1 MAKKK
6 DVTTDNEIFVAQK
19 LAEDELNINEI
30 NKPLEMLD
38 FKSFDNN
45 KDLLDYQQQALIN
58 AFRMLVAYFRDF
70 KENKKEFYAF
80 YQKHYS
86 FAHCDFAKKKLN
98 PLLKSHFKVE
108 NHCVS
113 FENFINRLAFYM
125 ATGSGK
131 TIVIIKLVELL
142 SVAIRMGLI
151 PKKNIMFFSANEH
164 LIKQF
169 EKEIEKYNR
178 NKDYF
183 KQIDFKNLKSVT
195 NKDFHHAPK
204 NSFIEKIALFYYRA
218 DLMSDEESKENLL
231 NYKDYWD
238 NGENYVILDEAH
250 KGNKTESKRQAIFS
264 LLSLKGFLFNFSATF
279 TEESDLI
286 TAVYNLSV
294 GEWVKLGYGKE
305 SVLLKK
311 NNLNAFKEL
320 KDLNDREKEIALL
333 KALLLLGMQ
342 KRHQT
347 EGYFYDPLMLVF
359 THSVNVKNSDAEIFF
374 KTLARVIEND
384 DGSDFLKAKDDLLEE
399 LKNPEFLFSDDKDKG
414 YKVNVFKESLKSM
427 DFKGLK
433 EEVFYA
439 SNGHIEVI
447 INPKNNQEIA
457 FKLNT
462 SDKVFCL
469 IRIGDITEWICEKL
483 KSVKVVSKNLSFKEE
498 SYFSQIDKSSINILV
513 GSRTFDTGW
522 DSTRPSVILFLNIGL
537 DDDAKK
543 LVKQSFGRGVRI
555 ESVKNQRQRL
565 AYLDIDEAIK
575 KDLKPNAA
583 MLETLFVIPTNHA
596 SLEAILKI
604 QKESENKGENR
615 GSWREIKL
623 EKTPIKH
630 ALFVPCYRKEQTN
643 ALKISPSASFKMS
656 EKNFKDLKEYFHLM
670 SEKHFI
676 LKHEI
681 YDPKDYTLLKE
692 MIQTAHFKKV
702 PTWHYKDLDH
712 MISEIKG
719 KKGYTLL
726 KDLIQTAHFKKV
738 STWHYKDLDHMISEI
753 KGKLYPNQKV
763 PKDEFNALDSEKI
776 VHFKRIK
783 VRADKKEELIQTIQ
797 EVKEYAPLDKETL
810 RIKIAQG
817 EIDPYD
823 TEKHKQDKT
832 FKVDEAELLKLKE
845 HYYTPLIKAKNCDWL
860 KHVVKVESESDFLE
874 ELLKIVE
881 TLQENYDFWAFSK
894 IDEHLDN
901 LFIPYFNNAAE
912 RKFFPDF
919 IFWLQKGGTQIICFI
934 DPKGSKHTDYE
945 HKADAYQLFKDK
957 IFNPK
962 NDPNLKIKVVL
973 KFYGDKDD
981 VGERY
986 RDDWIKEGE
995 LKDFFLK
1002 QLA

>member
-6 DVTTDNEIFVAQK
+6 DLTSYNEIFVAQK
-19 LAEDELNINEI
+19 LAEEELNTNEI
-30 NKPLEMLD
+30 NEPLERLD
-38 FKSFDNN
+38 FKSFDSN
-45 KDLLDYQQQALIN
+45 KELLDYQQQALIN

-80 YQKHYS
+80 YQEHYS
-86 FAHCDFAKKKLN
+86 FANCDFTHKKLN
-98 PLLKSHFKVE
+98 PLLKDYFKVE
-108 NHCVS
+108 NGCVS

-142 SVAIRMGLI
+142 SVAMGMGLI
-151 PKKNIMFFSANEH
+151 PKKNIMFFSANEN

-169 EKEIEKYNR
+169 EKEIERYNR
-178 NKDYF
+178 GKNYS

-204 NSFIEKIALFYYRA
+204 DFFIEKIALFYYRA

-342 KRHQT
+342 KRHKT

-359 THSVNVKNSDAEIFF
+359 THSVNVENSDAEIFF

-384 DGSDFLKAKDDLLEE
+384 DGNDFLKAKEDLLEE
-399 LKNPEFLFSDDKDKG
+399 LKNPEFLFSDGKDQK
-414 YKVNVFKESLKSM
+414 YKVEVFKESLKSM

-483 KSVKVVSKNLSFKEE
+483 KSVKVASKNLSFKEE

-565 AYLDIDEAIK
+565 AYLEIDEAIK

-583 MLETLFVIPTNHA
+583 MLETLFVIATK
-596 SLEAILKI
+596 SESVKAILDL
-604 QKESENKGENR
+604 KEESSDP
-615 GSWREIKL
+615 SWCEVEL
-623 EKTPIKH
+623 EKTPIEH
-630 ALFVPCYRKEQTN
+630 DLFVPCYKEKSIKATDLQ
-643 ALKISPSASFKMS
+643 SGSFKMS
-656 EKNFKDLKEYFHLM
+656 AKNFKDLKEYFHLM

-681 YDPKDYTLLKE
+681 YNPKDY
-692 MIQTAHFKKV
+692 A
-702 PTWHYKDLDH
+702 
-712 MISEIKG
+712 
-719 KKGYTLL
+719 LL
-726 KDLIQTAHFKKV
+726 KDLIQTKRFEIELN
-738 STWHYKDLDHMISEI
+738 WHYKDLDELISI
-753 KGKLYPNQKV
+753 LKKRLYFNQKV
-763 PKDEFNALDSEKI
+763 PKDEFNALDDEKI
-776 VHFKRIK
+776 VHFKRVK
-783 VRADKKEELIQTIQ
+783 VRADKQEALIKTIQ
-797 EVKEYAPLDKETL
+797 EVKEHA
-810 RIKIAQG
+810 
-817 EIDPYD
+817 PYD
-823 TEKHKQDKT
+823 AEKHKQDKI
-832 FKVDEAELLKLKE
+832 FKVDDAELLKLKE
-845 HYYTPLIKAKNCDWL
+845 HYYIPLIKAKNCDWL
-860 KHVVKVESESDFLE
+860 KHVVKVESEIDFLK
-874 ELLKIVE
+874 ELQKTETIK

-901 LFIPYFNNAAE
+901 LFIPYFNDAAE
-912 RKFFPDF
+912 RCFFPDF
-919 IFWLQKGGTQIICFI
+919 IFWLQKGNTQIICFI
-934 DPKGSKHTDYE
+934 DPKGTEHTSSLR
-945 HKADAYQLFKDK
+945 KAYWYKKLFKDK

-962 NDPNLKIKVVL
+962 NNPHFKIKVVL
-973 KFYGDKDD
+973 KFYGDKDN
-981 VGERY
+981 VGDNY
-986 RDDWIKEGE
+986 RDYWIQKGK
-995 LKDFFLK
+995 LNDFFLTLK
-1002 QLA
+1002 D

>member
-6 DVTTDNEIFVAQK
+6 DLTSYNEIFVAQK
-19 LAEDELNINEI
+19 LAEDELNTNEI
-30 NKPLEMLD
+30 NEPLERLD

-45 KDLLDYQQQALIN
+45 KELLDYQQQALIN

-70 KENKKEFYAF
+70 KGSKKEFYAF
-80 YQKHYS
+80 YQERYS
-86 FAHCDFAKKKLN
+86 FANCDFTNKKLN
-98 PLLKSHFKVE
+98 SLLKSHFKVE
-108 NHCVS
+108 NKRVS

-151 PKKNIMFFSANEH
+151 PKKNIMFFSANEN

-178 NKDYF
+178 GKDF
-183 KQIDFKNLKSVT
+183 SKQIDFKNLKKVT
-195 NKDFHHAPK
+195 HKDFHRAPK
-204 NSFIEKIALFYYRA
+204 GFFEKITLFYYRA
-218 DLMSDEESKENLL
+218 DLMNDEESKENLL
-231 NYKDYWD
+231 NYEDYWD
-238 NGENYVILDEAH
+238 NGENYVILDEVH
-250 KGNKTESKRQAIFS
+250 KGNKSESKRQAIFS

-286 TAVYNLSV
+286 TSVYNLSV

-311 NNLNAFKEL
+311 NNLNAFKDL

-342 KRHQT
+342 KRYKT

-384 DGSDFLKAKDDLLEE
+384 DEGDFLKAKEDLLEE
-399 LKNPEFLFSDDKDKG
+399 IKDPEFLFSDDKDKD
-414 YKVNVFKESLKSM
+414 YKVKVFKEGLKSM

-469 IRIGDITEWICEKL
+469 IKIGDITEWICEKL

-513 GSRTFDTGW
+513 GSRTFETGW

-575 KDLKPNAA
+575 KSLKPNAA

-596 SLEAILKI
+596 SLDAILTI
-604 QKESENKGENR
+604 QKENENRGENR
-615 GSWREIKL
+615 GSWREITL

-630 ALFVPCYRKEQTN
+630 DLFVPCYRKKQTSITE
-643 ALKISPSASFKMS
+643 LPESASFKMS
-656 EKNFKDLKEYFHLM
+656 EKNFKDLKEYFNLM

-681 YDPKDYTLLKE
+681 YDPKDYATLKD
-692 MIQTAHFKKV
+692 MIQQAHV
-702 PTWHYKDLDH
+702 
-712 MISEIKG
+712 
-719 KKGYTLL
+719 
-726 KDLIQTAHFKKV
+726 KKV
-738 STWHYKDLDHMISEI
+738 STWHYKDLDYMISEI

-763 PKDEFNALDSEKI
+763 PKDEFNALDNEKI

-783 VRADKKEELIQTIQ
+783 VKADKQEALIKTIQ
-797 EVKEYAPLDKETL
+797 EVKEHVPLDKETL
-810 RIKIAQG
+810 RKKIAQG
-817 EIDPYD
+817 EIDLD
-823 TEKHKQDKT
+823 DIEKHKQDKT
-832 FKVDEAELLKLKE
+832 FEVDGAELLKLKE

-860 KHVVKVESESDFLE
+860 KHVVKVKSEIDFLQ
-874 ELLKIVE
+874 ELQDRETTK

-901 LFIPYFNNAAE
+901 LFIPYFNSAAE
-912 RKFFPDF
+912 RCFFPDF
-919 IFWLQKGGTQIICFI
+919 IFWLQKGDTQIICFI
-934 DPKGSKHTDYE
+934 DPKGTKIAEYQ
-945 HKADAYQLFKDK
+945 HKADWYKKLFKDK

-962 NDPNLKIKVVL
+962 NDPHFKIKVVL

-981 VGERY
+981 VGDKY
-986 RDDWIKEGE
+986 KDDWIQKGK
-995 LKDFFLK
+995 LNDFFLTLPK
-1002 QLA
+1002 FIERG

>member
-6 DVTTDNEIFVAQK
+6 DLTSYNEIFVAQK
-19 LAEDELNINEI
+19 LAEEELNTNEI
-30 NKPLEMLD
+30 NEPLERLD

-45 KDLLDYQQQALIN
+45 KELLDYQQQALIN
-58 AFRMLVAYFRDF
+58 AFRMLAAYFGDF

-86 FAHCDFAKKKLN
+86 FANCDFTNKKLN

-142 SVAIRMGLI
+142 SVAMGMGLI
-151 PKKNIMFFSANEH
+151 PKKNLMFFSANEN

-178 NKDYF
+178 GKDF
-183 KQIDFKNLKSVT
+183 SKQIDFKNLKSIT
-195 NKDFHHAPK
+195 HKDFHRAPK
-204 NSFIEKIALFYYRA
+204 DSFIKQIALFYYRA

-250 KGNKTESKRQAIFS
+250 KGNKSESKRQAIFS

-342 KRHQT
+342 KRYQT

-384 DGSDFLKAKDDLLEE
+384 DGSDFLKAKEDLLEE
-399 LKNPEFLFSDDKDKG
+399 LKAPEFLFSDDKDKG

-575 KDLKPNAA
+575 EKLKPNAA

-596 SLEAILKI
+596 SLEAILKF

-623 EKTPIKH
+623 EKTRIEH

-681 YDPKDYTLLKE
+681 YNPKDYE
-692 MIQTAHFKKV
+692 
-702 PTWHYKDLDH
+702 
-712 MISEIKG
+712 
-719 KKGYTLL
+719 LL

-738 STWHYKDLDHMISEI
+738 STWHYKDLDYMISEI

-776 VHFKRIK
+776 VHFKRVK
-783 VRADKKEELIQTIQ
+783 VRADKKEKLIQTIQ
-797 EVKEYAPLDKETL
+797 EVKEYAPLDKE
-810 RIKIAQG
+810 RMKIVQG

-823 TEKHKQDKT
+823 IEKHKQDRT

-860 KHVVKVESESDFLE
+860 KHVVKVKSESDFLE
-874 ELLKIVE
+874 ELLKITE

-901 LFIPYFNNAAE
+901 LFIPYIDNAAE
-912 RKFFPDF
+912 RRFFPDF
-919 IFWLQKGGTQIICFI
+919 IFWLQKGDTQIICFI
-934 DPKGSKHTDYE
+934 DPKGIIISDYQ
-945 HKADAYQLFKDK
+945 HKADAYKLFKNK
-957 IFNPK
+957 IFSPK
-962 NDPNLKIKVVL
+962 NDPNFKIKVVL

-981 VGERY
+981 VGDNY
-986 RDDWIKEGE
+986 RDYWIQKGK
-995 LKDFFLK
+995 LNDFFLTLK
-1002 QLA
+1002 D

>member
-6 DVTTDNEIFVAQK
+6 DLTSYNEIFVAQK
-19 LAEDELNINEI
+19 LAEDELDINEI
-30 NKPLEMLD
+30 NEPLERLD
-38 FKSFDNN
+38 FKSFDSN
-45 KDLLDYQQQALIN
+45 KELLDYQQQALIN
-58 AFRMLVAYFRDF
+58 AFRMLAAYFKDF
-70 KENKKEFYAF
+70 KGSKKEFYAF

-86 FAHCDFAKKKLN
+86 FANCDFAKKKLN
-98 PLLKSHFKVE
+98 PLLKNHFKVE

-151 PKKNIMFFSANEH
+151 PKKNIMFFSANEN

-169 EKEIEKYNR
+169 EKEIERYNR
-178 NKDYF
+178 GKDYF
-183 KQIDFKNLKSVT
+183 KQIDFKSLKSVT
-195 NKDFHHAPK
+195 NKDFYHAPK
-204 NSFIEKIALFYYRA
+204 DFFIEKIALFYYRA
-218 DLMSDEESKENLL
+218 DLMNDEESKENLL

-250 KGNKTESKRQAIFS
+250 KGNKSESKRQAIFS

-342 KRHQT
+342 KRYKT

-359 THSVNVKNSDAEIFF
+359 THSVNVENSDAEIFF

-384 DGSDFLKAKDDLLEE
+384 DENDFLKAKEDLLEE
-399 LKNPEFLFSDDKDKG
+399 IKDPEFLFSANKDKD
-414 YKVNVFKESLKSM
+414 YKVRVFKEGLKSM

-469 IRIGDITEWICEKL
+469 IKIGDITEWICEKL

-513 GSRTFDTGW
+513 GSRTFETGW

-575 KDLKPNAA
+575 ENLKPNAA

-604 QKESENKGENR
+604 QKESENRGESR

-630 ALFVPCYRKEQTN
+630 ALFVPYYRKEPTSI
-643 ALKISPSASFKMS
+643 LKLPENASFKMS

-681 YDPKDYTLLKE
+681 YNPKDYTLLKE

-702 PTWHYKDLDH
+702 
-712 MISEIKG
+712 
-719 KKGYTLL
+719 
-726 KDLIQTAHFKKV
+726 
-738 STWHYKDLDHMISEI
+738 STWHYKDLDYMISEI

-763 PKDEFNALDSEKI
+763 PKDEFNALDNEKI

-783 VRADKKEELIQTIQ
+783 VKADKQEELIKTIQ
-797 EVKEYAPLDKETL
+797 EVKEHAPLDKETL

-823 TEKHKQDKT
+823 AEKHKQDKT
-832 FKVDEAELLKLKE
+832 FKVDGAELLKLKE

-860 KHVVKVESESDFLE
+860 KHVVKVKSEIDFLQ
-874 ELLKIVE
+874 ELQDQETTK

-901 LFIPYFNNAAE
+901 LFIPYIDNGATE

-919 IFWLQKGGTQIICFI
+919 IFWLQKGDTQIICFI
-934 DPKGSKHTDYE
+934 DPKGTEHTSSLR
-945 HKADAYQLFKDK
+945 KADVYKLFKDK

-962 NDPNLKIKVVL
+962 NDPNFKIQVVL
-973 KFYGDKDD
+973 KFYGDKDRVPED
-981 VGERY
+981 Y
-986 RDDWIKEGE
+986 RDYWIKEGE
-995 LKDFFLK
+995 LKDFFLT
-1002 QLA
+1002 LIA

>member
-6 DVTTDNEIFVAQK
+6 QEVRNNEIFVAQK
-19 LAEDELNINEI
+19 LAEEELNANEI
-30 NKPLEMLD
+30 NDPLEMLD

-45 KDLLDYQQQALIN
+45 KELLDYQQQALIN
-58 AFRMLVAYFRDF
+58 AFRMLTAYFRDF

-86 FAHCDFAKKKLN
+86 FANCDFAKKKLN
-98 PLLKSHFKVE
+98 HLLKSYFKVE

-142 SVAIRMGLI
+142 SVAMGMGLI

-178 NKDYF
+178 SKDYS
-183 KQIDFKNLKSVT
+183 KQIDFKNLKSVK
-195 NKDFHHAPK
+195 NKDFYHSPK
-204 NSFIEKIALFYYRA
+204 DFFQKIALFYYRA

-231 NYKDYWD
+231 NYKDCWD

-264 LLSLKGFLFNFSATF
+264 LLSQKGFLFNFSATF

-342 KRHQT
+342 KRYKV
-347 EGYFYDPLMLVF
+347 EGYFHDPLMLVF
-359 THSVNVKNSDAEIFF
+359 THSVNVENSDAEIFF

-384 DGSDFLKAKDDLLEE
+384 DESDFSKAKDDLLEE
-399 LKNPEFLFSDDKDKG
+399 LKEPEFLFSDGKDKEKE
-414 YKVNVFKESLKSM
+414 YKIEVFKESLNRL

-469 IRIGDITEWICEKL
+469 IRIGDITEWIREKL

-498 SYFSQIDKSSINILV
+498 SYFSQIDKSNINILV
-513 GSRTFDTGW
+513 GSRAFDTGW

-565 AYLDIDEAIK
+565 AYLDIDEAVK
-575 KDLKPNAA
+575 EDLKPNAA
-583 MLETLFVIPTNHA
+583 MLETLFVVPTNHA
-596 SLEAILKI
+596 SLEAILKF
-604 QKESENKGENR
+604 QKESENGGENR

-643 ALKISPSASFKMS
+643 ALKIPPSGSFKMS
-656 EKNFKDLKEYFHLM
+656 EKNFKDLKEHFHLM

-681 YDPKDYTLLKE
+681 YNPKDYE
-692 MIQTAHFKKV
+692 
-702 PTWHYKDLDH
+702 
-712 MISEIKG
+712 
-719 KKGYTLL
+719 LL
-726 KDLIQTAHFKKV
+726 KDMIQK
-738 STWHYKDLDHMISEI
+738 E
-753 KGKLYPNQKV
+753 
-763 PKDEFNALDSEKI
+763 
-776 VHFKRIK
+776 HFKRYQPGI
-783 VRADKKEELIQTIQ
+783 
-797 EVKEYAPLDKETL
+797 
-810 RIKIAQG
+810 IKI
-817 EIDPYD
+817 
-823 TEKHKQDKT
+823 
-832 FKVDEAELLKLKE
+832 
-845 HYYTPLIKAKNCDWL
+845 
-860 KHVVKVESESDFLE
+860 
-874 ELLKIVE
+874 
-881 TLQENYDFWAFSK
+881 
-894 IDEHLDN
+894 
-901 LFIPYFNNAAE
+901 
-912 RKFFPDF
+912 
-919 IFWLQKGGTQIICFI
+919 
-934 DPKGSKHTDYE
+934 
-945 HKADAYQLFKDK
+945 
-957 IFNPK
+957 
-962 NDPNLKIKVVL
+962 
-973 KFYGDKDD
+973 
-981 VGERY
+981 
-986 RDDWIKEGE
+986 
-995 LKDFFLK
+995 
-1002 QLA
+1002 

>member
-6 DVTTDNEIFVAQK
+6 DLTTDNEIFVAQK
-19 LAEDELNINEI
+19 LAEEELNANEI
-30 NKPLEMLD
+30 NEPLEMLD

-45 KDLLDYQQQALIN
+45 KELLDYQQQALIN
-58 AFRMLVAYFRDF
+58 AFRMLIAYFRDF

-98 PLLKSHFKVE
+98 PLLKSYFKVE
-108 NHCVS
+108 NGCVS

-183 KQIDFKNLKSVT
+183 KQIDFKSLKSVK

-204 NSFIEKIALFYYRA
+204 GSFIEKIALFYYRA
-218 DLMSDEESKENLL
+218 DLMNDEESKENLL

-250 KGNKTESKRQAIFS
+250 KGNKSESKRQAIFS
-264 LLSLKGFLFNFSATF
+264 LLSLRGFLFNFSATF

-342 KRHQT
+342 KRYKT

-359 THSVNVKNSDAEIFF
+359 THSVNVENSDAEIFF

-384 DGSDFLKAKDDLLEE
+384 DRSDFLKAKEDLLEK
-399 LKNPEFLFSDDKDKG
+399 LKNPEFLFSDGKNQN
-414 YKVNVFKESLKSM
+414 YKIEVFKKGLKSM

-439 SNGHIEVI
+439 NNGHIEVI

-469 IRIGDITEWICEKL
+469 IKIGDITEWICEKL

-583 MLETLFVIPTNHA
+583 MLETLFVIPTNYA
-596 SLEAILKI
+596 SLEAILKF
-604 QKESENKGENR
+604 QKESENGGENR

-681 YDPKDYTLLKE
+681 YDPKDYALLKE
-692 MIQTAHFKKV
+692 M
-702 PTWHYKDLDH
+702 
-712 MISEIKG
+712 
-719 KKGYTLL
+719 
-726 KDLIQTAHFKKV
+726 IQTAHFKKV
-738 STWHYKDLDHMISEI
+738 STWHYKDLDYMISEI

-783 VRADKKEELIQTIQ
+783 VRADKKEALIKTIQ

-810 RIKIAQG
+810 RKKIAQG

-823 TEKHKQDKT
+823 TDKHKQDRT
-832 FKVDEAELLKLKE
+832 FKVGDAELLKLKE

-860 KHVVKVESESDFLE
+860 KHVVKVKSESDFLE
-874 ELLKIVE
+874 ELLKITE

-901 LFIPYFNNAAE
+901 LFIPYFNGATE

-919 IFWLQKGGTQIICFI
+919 IFWLQKGNTQIICFI

-957 IFNPK
+957 VFNPK
-962 NDPNLKIKVVL
+962 DNPNLKIKVVL

>member
-6 DVTTDNEIFVAQK
+6 DLTSYNEIFVAQK
-19 LAEDELNINEI
+19 LAEEELNTNEI
-30 NKPLEMLD
+30 NEPLERLD
-38 FKSFDNN
+38 FKSFDDN
-45 KDLLDYQQQALIN
+45 KELLDYQQQALIN
-58 AFRMLVAYFRDF
+58 AFRMLAAYFRDF

-86 FAHCDFAKKKLN
+86 FANCDFTNKKLN
-98 PLLKSHFKVE
+98 PLLKDYFKVE
-108 NHCVS
+108 NGCVR

-151 PKKNIMFFSANEH
+151 PKKNLMFFSANEN

-178 NKDYF
+178 GKDF
-183 KQIDFKNLKSVT
+183 SKQIDFKNLKDVT
-195 NKDFHHAPK
+195 HKDFHRAPK
-204 NSFIEKIALFYYRA
+204 GFFEKIALFYYRA

-250 KGNKTESKRQAIFS
+250 KGNKSESKRQAIFN
-264 LLSLKGFLFNFSATF
+264 LLSLRGFLFNFSATF

-286 TAVYNLSV
+286 TSVYNLSV

-311 NNLNAFKEL
+311 NNLNAFKDL

-342 KRHQT
+342 KRYKI
-347 EGYFYDPLMLVF
+347 EGYFHDPLMLVF
-359 THSVNVKNSDAEIFF
+359 THSVNVENSDAEIFF

-384 DGSDFLKAKDDLLEE
+384 DGNDFVKAKEDLLEE
-399 LKNPEFLFSDDKDKG
+399 IKDTEFLFSDDKDKD
-414 YKVNVFKESLKSM
+414 YKVKVFKEGLNSM

-469 IRIGDITEWICEKL
+469 IKIGDITEWICEKL

-513 GSRTFDTGW
+513 GSRTFETGW

-596 SLEAILKI
+596 SLEAILTI
-604 QKESENKGENR
+604 QKESENRGESR
-615 GSWREIKL
+615 GSWREITL

-630 ALFVPCYRKEQTN
+630 DLFVPCYRKEPTSILELPEN
-643 ALKISPSASFKMS
+643 ASFKMS
-656 EKNFKDLKEYFHLM
+656 GKNFKDLKEYFNLM

-681 YDPKDYTLLKE
+681 YDPKDYTQLKE
-692 MIQTAHFKKV
+692 MIQTK
-702 PTWHYKDLDH
+702 
-712 MISEIKG
+712 
-719 KKGYTLL
+719 
-726 KDLIQTAHFKKV
+726 HFKKV
-738 STWHYKDLDHMISEI
+738 STWHYKDLDYMIAEI

-763 PKDEFNALDSEKI
+763 PKDEFNALDNEKI

-783 VRADKKEELIQTIQ
+783 VKADKQEALIKTIQ
-797 EVKEYAPLDKETL
+797 EVKEHAPLDKETL
-810 RIKIAQG
+810 IKKIVHG
-817 EIDPYD
+817 
-823 TEKHKQDKT
+823 
-832 FKVDEAELLKLKE
+832 AELLKLKE
-845 HYYTPLIKAKNCDWL
+845 HYYTPLIKAKDCDWL
-860 KHVVKVESESDFLE
+860 KHVVKVKSEIDFLQ
-874 ELLKIVE
+874 ELQDQETIK

-901 LFIPYFNNAAE
+901 LFIPYINNVAE
-912 RKFFPDF
+912 RRFFPDF
-919 IFWLQKGGTQIICFI
+919 IFWLQKGDTQIICFI
-934 DPKGSKHTDYE
+934 DPKGITYADYE
-945 HKADAYQLFKDK
+945 HKADAYKLFKDK

-962 NDPNLKIKVVL
+962 DDPNLKIKVVL
-973 KFYGDKDD
+973 KFYGDKDR
-981 VGERY
+981 VGDNY
-986 RDDWIKEGE
+986 RDYWIQKGK
-995 LKDFFLK
+995 LNDFFLT
-1002 QLA
+1002 LIA

>member
-6 DVTTDNEIFVAQK
+6 DLTSYNEIFVAQK
-19 LAEDELNINEI
+19 LAEDELNTNEI
-30 NKPLEMLD
+30 NEPLERLD
-38 FKSFDNN
+38 FKSFDSN
-45 KDLLDYQQQALIN
+45 KELLDYQQQALIN

-70 KENKKEFYAF
+70 KGSKKEFYAF
-80 YQKHYS
+80 YQEHYS
-86 FAHCDFAKKKLN
+86 FANCNFTHKKLN

-108 NHCVS
+108 NQRVS

-142 SVAIRMGLI
+142 SVAMGMGLI
-151 PKKNIMFFSANEH
+151 PKKNIMFFSANEN

-178 NKDYF
+178 GKDF
-183 KQIDFKNLKSVT
+183 SKQIDFKNLKSIT
-195 NKDFHHAPK
+195 HKDFHRAPK
-204 NSFIEKIALFYYRA
+204 DSVINQIALFYYRA

-250 KGNKTESKRQAIFS
+250 KGNKSESKRQAIFS
-264 LLSLKGFLFNFSATF
+264 LLSLKGFLFNFSTTF

-286 TAVYNLSV
+286 TSVYNLSV

-311 NNLNAFKEL
+311 NNLNAFKDL
-320 KDLNDREKEIALL
+320 KDLNDMEKEIALL

-342 KRHQT
+342 KRYKT

-359 THSVNVKNSDAEIFF
+359 THSVNVENSDAEIFF
-374 KTLARVIEND
+374 KTLACVIEND
-384 DGSDFLKAKDDLLEE
+384 DGNDFLKAKEDLLEE
-399 LKNPEFLFSDDKDKG
+399 IKDPEFLFSASKDKD
-414 YKVNVFKESLKSM
+414 YKVKVFKEGLKSM

-469 IRIGDITEWICEKL
+469 IKIGDITEWICEKL

-513 GSRTFDTGW
+513 GSRTFETGW

-555 ESVKNQRQRL
+555 ESLKNQRQRL

-604 QKESENKGENR
+604 QKESENRGESR
-615 GSWREIKL
+615 GTWREITL

-630 ALFVPCYRKEQTN
+630 DLFVPCYRKEPTSILDLPEN
-643 ALKISPSASFKMS
+643 ASFKMS
-656 EKNFKDLKEYFHLM
+656 EKNFKDLKECFNLM

-681 YDPKDYTLLKE
+681 YDPKDYTQLKK
-692 MIQTAHFKKV
+692 MIQKAHV
-702 PTWHYKDLDH
+702 
-712 MISEIKG
+712 
-719 KKGYTLL
+719 
-726 KDLIQTAHFKKV
+726 KKV
-738 STWHYKDLDHMISEI
+738 STWHYKDLDYMITEI

-763 PKDEFNALDSEKI
+763 PKDEFNALDNEKI

-783 VRADKKEELIQTIQ
+783 VKAVKQEELIKTIQ
-797 EVKEYAPLDKETL
+797 EVKEHAPLDKETL
-810 RIKIAQG
+810 IIKIAQG

-823 TEKHKQDKT
+823 AEKHKQDKT
-832 FKVDEAELLKLKE
+832 FKVDGADLLKLKE
-845 HYYTPLIKAKNCDWL
+845 HYYTPLIKAKDCDWL
-860 KHVVKVESESDFLE
+860 KHVVKVKSEIDFLQ
-874 ELLKIVE
+874 ELQDQETTK
-881 TLQENYDFWAFSK
+881 TLQANYDFWAFSK

-901 LFIPYFNNAAE
+901 VFIPYINNVAE
-912 RKFFPDF
+912 RRFFPDF
-919 IFWLQKGGTQIICFI
+919 IFWLQKGDTQIICFI
-934 DPKGSKHTDYE
+934 DPKGITYADYE
-945 HKADAYQLFKDK
+945 HKADAYKLFKDK
-957 IFNPK
+957 IFNSK
-962 NDPNLKIKVVL
+962 NDPNFKIKVVL
-973 KFYGDKDD
+973 KFYGDKDK
-981 VGERY
+981 VGDNY
-986 RDDWIKEGE
+986 RDYWIQKGK
-995 LKDFFLK
+995 LNDFFLTLK
-1002 QLA
+1002 D

>member
-6 DVTTDNEIFVAQK
+6 DLTTDNEIFVAQK
-19 LAEDELNINEI
+19 LAEEELNANEI
-30 NKPLEMLD
+30 NDPLEMLD
-38 FKSFDNN
+38 FKSFDSN
-45 KDLLDYQQQALIN
+45 KELLDYQQQALIN
-58 AFRMLVAYFRDF
+58 AFRMLIAYFRDF

-86 FAHCDFAKKKLN
+86 FANCDFAKKKLN

-151 PKKNIMFFSANEH
+151 PKKNIMFFSANEN

-178 NKDYF
+178 GKDF
-183 KQIDFKNLKSVT
+183 SKQIDFKNLKSVT
-195 NKDFHHAPK
+195 HKDFHRAPK
-204 NSFIEKIALFYYRA
+204 DFFEKITLFYYRA
-218 DLMSDEESKENLL
+218 DLMNDEESKENLL

-250 KGNKTESKRQAIFS
+250 KGNKSESKRQAIFS

-286 TAVYNLSV
+286 TSVYNLSV

-320 KDLNDREKEIALL
+320 EDLNDREKEIALL

-342 KRHQT
+342 KRYKVKD
-347 EGYFYDPLMLVF
+347 YFHDPLMLVF
-359 THSVNVKNSDAEIFF
+359 THSVNVENSDAEIFF

-399 LKNPEFLFSDDKDKG
+399 LKNPEFLFSDGKDKD
-414 YKVNVFKESLKSM
+414 YKVKVFKEGLKSM

-439 SNGHIEVI
+439 NSGHIEVI

-469 IRIGDITEWICEKL
+469 IKIGDITEWIDEKL

-513 GSRTFDTGW
+513 GSRAFDTGW

-565 AYLDIDEAIK
+565 AYLDIDGAIK
-575 KDLKPNAA
+575 KALKPNAA

-604 QKESENKGENR
+604 QEESENRGENR

-623 EKTPIKH
+623 EKTPIEH
-630 ALFVPCYRKEQTN
+630 ALFVPCYRKEPTSVLELPEN
-643 ALKISPSASFKMS
+643 ASFKMS

-681 YDPKDYTLLKE
+681 YDPKDYEQLKE
-692 MIQTAHFKKV
+692 MIQK
-702 PTWHYKDLDH
+702 
-712 MISEIKG
+712 
-719 KKGYTLL
+719 
-726 KDLIQTAHFKKV
+726 AHFKKV
-738 STWHYKDLDHMISEI
+738 STWHYKDLDYMISEI

-763 PKDEFNALDSEKI
+763 PKDEFNALDNEKI
-776 VHFKRIK
+776 VHFKRIQVK
-783 VRADKKEELIQTIQ
+783 EGKKEELMKAIQ

-810 RIKIAQG
+810 RKKIAQG

-823 TEKHKQDKT
+823 TEKHKQDRT
-832 FKVDEAELLKLKE
+832 FKVGDAELLKLKE

-860 KHVVKVESESDFLE
+860 KHVVKVKSESDFLE
-874 ELLKIVE
+874 ELLKITE

-901 LFIPYFNNAAE
+901 LFIPYIDNATE
-912 RKFFPDF
+912 RRFFPDF
-919 IFWLQKGGTQIICFI
+919 IFWLQKGGTQFICFI
-934 DPKGSKHTDYE
+934 DPKGTEHTSGLR
-945 HKADAYQLFKDK
+945 KADVYKLFKDK

-962 NDPNLKIKVVL
+962 NDPHCKIKKIKVVL
-973 KFYGDKDD
+973 KFYGDKDK
-981 VGERY
+981 VPELY
-986 RDDWIKEGE
+986 KDDWIKKGKLEYFFLD
-995 LKDFFLK
+995 LKDWPDFIERG
-1002 QLA
+1002 

>member
-6 DVTTDNEIFVAQK
+6 GLTTHNEIFVAQK
-19 LAEDELNINEI
+19 LAEEELNTNEI
-30 NKPLEMLD
+30 NEPLERLD
-38 FKSFDNN
+38 FKSFDSN
-45 KDLLDYQQQALIN
+45 KELLDYQQQALIN
-58 AFRMLVAYFRDF
+58 AFRMLTAYFRDF

-86 FAHCDFAKKKLN
+86 FANCDFAKKKLN

-108 NHCVS
+108 NHCVR

-142 SVAIRMGLI
+142 SVAMGMGLI
-151 PKKNIMFFSANEH
+151 PKKNIMFFSANEN

-178 NKDYF
+178 NKDYS
-183 KQIDFKNLKSVT
+183 KQIDFKSLKSVT
-195 NKDFHHAPK
+195 NKDFYHAPK
-204 NSFIEKIALFYYRA
+204 GSFIEKITLFYYRA

-286 TAVYNLSV
+286 TSVYNLSV

-342 KRHQT
+342 KRYKI

-384 DGSDFLKAKDDLLEE
+384 DGNDFLKAKEDLLEE
-399 LKNPEFLFSDDKDKG
+399 IKDPEFLFSDDKDKD
-414 YKVNVFKESLKSM
+414 YKVKVFKEGLKSM

-469 IRIGDITEWICEKL
+469 INIGDITEWICEKL

-498 SYFSQIDKSSINILV
+498 SYFSQIDRSSINILV
-513 GSRTFDTGW
+513 GSRTFETGW

-537 DDDAKK
+537 NDDAKK

-583 MLETLFVIPTNHA
+583 MLETLFVIATK
-596 SLEAILKI
+596 SESVKAILDF
-604 QKESENKGENR
+604 QKESENRGEDR
-615 GSWREIKL
+615 EAWREITL

-630 ALFVPCYRKEQTN
+630 DLFVPCYRKEPTSILELPEN
-643 ALKISPSASFKMS
+643 ASFKMS
-656 EKNFKDLKEYFHLM
+656 EKNFKDLKEYFNLM

-681 YDPKDYTLLKE
+681 YDPKDYTQLKK
-692 MIQTAHFKKV
+692 MIQKV
-702 PTWHYKDLDH
+702 
-712 MISEIKG
+712 
-719 KKGYTLL
+719 
-726 KDLIQTAHFKKV
+726 HFKKV
-738 STWHYKDLDHMISEI
+738 STWHYKDLDYMISEI
-753 KGKLYPNQKV
+753 KSKLYPNQKV

-783 VRADKKEELIQTIQ
+783 VKADKKEKLIQTIQ

-810 RIKIAQG
+810 RTKIAQG

-832 FKVDEAELLKLKE
+832 FKVDGAELLKLKE
-845 HYYTPLIKAKNCDWL
+845 HYYTPLIKAKDCDWL
-860 KHVVKVESESDFLE
+860 KHVVKVKSESDFLE
-874 ELLKIVE
+874 ELLKITE

-901 LFIPYFNNAAE
+901 LFIPYIDNATE
-912 RKFFPDF
+912 RRFFPDF

-945 HKADAYQLFKDK
+945 HKADAYKLFKDK

-962 NDPNLKIKVVL
+962 DDPNFKIKVVL
-973 KFYGDKDD
+973 KFYGNKDG

>member
-6 DVTTDNEIFVAQK
+6 DLTSYNEIFVAQK
-19 LAEDELNINEI
+19 LAEEELNTNEI
-30 NKPLEMLD
+30 NEPLERLD
-38 FKSFDNN
+38 FKSFDSN
-45 KDLLDYQQQALIN
+45 KELLDYQQQALIN

-86 FAHCDFAKKKLN
+86 FANCDFTNKKLN
-98 PLLKSHFKVE
+98 PLLKAYFKVE

-125 ATGSGK
+125 TTGSGK

-142 SVAIRMGLI
+142 SVAMGMGLI
-151 PKKNIMFFSANEH
+151 PKKNIMFFSANEN

-178 NKDYF
+178 GKDF
-183 KQIDFKNLKSVT
+183 SKQIDFKNLKSIT
-195 NKDFHHAPK
+195 HKDFHRAPK
-204 NSFIEKIALFYYRA
+204 GFFEKIALFYYRA
-218 DLMSDEESKENLL
+218 DLMNDEESKENLL

-250 KGNKTESKRQAIFS
+250 KGNKSESKRQAIFS

-286 TAVYNLSV
+286 TSVYNLSV

-311 NNLNAFKEL
+311 NNLNAFKDL

-342 KRHQT
+342 KRYKI
-347 EGYFYDPLMLVF
+347 EGYFHDPLMLVF
-359 THSVNVKNSDAEIFF
+359 THSVNVENSDAEIFF
-374 KTLARVIEND
+374 KTLACVIEND
-384 DGSDFLKAKDDLLEE
+384 DGNDFLKAKEDLLEE
-399 LKNPEFLFSDDKDKG
+399 IKDPEFLFSANKDKD
-414 YKVNVFKESLKSM
+414 YKVKVFKEGLKSM

-498 SYFSQIDKSSINILV
+498 SYFSQIDRSSINILV
-513 GSRTFDTGW
+513 GSRTFETGW

-604 QKESENKGENR
+604 QKESENRGENR

-623 EKTPIKH
+623 EKTLIKH
-630 ALFVPCYRKEQTN
+630 DLFVPCYRKEPTSI
-643 ALKISPSASFKMS
+643 LKLPENASFKMS
-656 EKNFKDLKEYFHLM
+656 EKNFKDLKEYFNLM

-681 YDPKDYTLLKE
+681 YDPKDYTQLKK
-692 MIQTAHFKKV
+692 MIQK
-702 PTWHYKDLDH
+702 
-712 MISEIKG
+712 
-719 KKGYTLL
+719 
-726 KDLIQTAHFKKV
+726 AHFKKV
-738 STWHYKDLDHMISEI
+738 STWHYKDLDYMISEI

-763 PKDEFNALDSEKI
+763 PKDEFNALDNEKI

-783 VRADKKEELIQTIQ
+783 VKADKQEALIKTIQ
-797 EVKEYAPLDKETL
+797 EVKEHVPLDKETL
-810 RIKIAQG
+810 IKKIAQG

-823 TEKHKQDKT
+823 TEKHKQDKM
-832 FKVDEAELLKLKE
+832 FKIDDAELLKLKE
-845 HYYTPLIKAKNCDWL
+845 HYYTPLIKAKDCDWL
-860 KHVVKVESESDFLE
+860 KHVVKVKSEIDFLQ
-874 ELLKIVE
+874 ELQDQETTK
-881 TLQENYDFWAFSK
+881 TLQANYDFWAFSK

-901 LFIPYFNNAAE
+901 LFIPYINNVAE
-912 RKFFPDF
+912 RRFFPDF
-919 IFWLQKGGTQIICFI
+919 IFWLQKGDTQIICFI
-934 DPKGSKHTDYE
+934 DPKGTKISDYQ
-945 HKADAYQLFKDK
+945 HKADAYKLFKDK

-962 NDPNLKIKVVL
+962 NNPHFKIKVVL
-973 KFYGDKDD
+973 KFYGDKNR
-981 VGERY
+981 VPEKY
-986 RDDWIKEGE
+986 RDYWIQKGK
-995 LKDFFLK
+995 LNDFF
-1002 QLA
+1002 

>member
-6 DVTTDNEIFVAQK
+6 DLTSYNEIFVAQK
-19 LAEDELNINEI
+19 LAEKELNINEI
-30 NKPLEMLD
+30 NEPLERLD
-38 FKSFDNN
+38 FKSFDSN
-45 KDLLDYQQQALIN
+45 KELLDYQQQALIN

-70 KENKKEFYAF
+70 KENKKEFYEF
-80 YQKHYS
+80 YQEHYS
-86 FAHCDFAKKKLN
+86 FANCNFAKKKLH

-108 NHCVS
+108 NQRVS
-113 FENFINRLAFYM
+113 FENFINRLGFYM

-151 PKKNIMFFSANEH
+151 PKKNIMFFSANEN

-178 NKDYF
+178 GKDF
-183 KQIDFKNLKSVT
+183 SKQIDFKNLKSIT
-195 NKDFHHAPK
+195 HKDFHRAPK
-204 NSFIEKIALFYYRA
+204 GFFEKITLFYYRA
-218 DLMSDEESKENLL
+218 DLMNDEESKENLL

-250 KGNKTESKRQAIFS
+250 KGNKSESKRQAIFS

-286 TAVYNLSV
+286 TSVYNLSV

-311 NNLNAFKEL
+311 NNLNAFKDL

-342 KRHQT
+342 KRYKT

-384 DGSDFLKAKDDLLEE
+384 DGNDFLKAKENLLEE
-399 LKNPEFLFSDDKDKG
+399 IKDPEFLFSDGKDQD
-414 YKVNVFKESLKSM
+414 YKVKVFKEGLKSM

-469 IRIGDITEWICEKL
+469 IKIGDITEWICEKL

-513 GSRTFDTGW
+513 GSRTFETGW

-565 AYLDIDEAIK
+565 AYLDIDGAIK
-575 KDLKPNAA
+575 KALKPNAA

-596 SLEAILKI
+596 SLEAILTI
-604 QKESENKGENR
+604 QKESENRGESR
-615 GSWREIKL
+615 GSWREITL

-630 ALFVPCYRKEQTN
+630 ALFVPCYRKEPTSILELPEN
-643 ALKISPSASFKMS
+643 ASFKMS
-656 EKNFKDLKEYFHLM
+656 EKNFKDLKEYFNLM

-681 YDPKDYTLLKE
+681 YDPKDYATLKD
-692 MIQTAHFKKV
+692 MIQKARV
-702 PTWHYKDLDH
+702 
-712 MISEIKG
+712 
-719 KKGYTLL
+719 
-726 KDLIQTAHFKKV
+726 KKV
-738 STWHYKDLDHMISEI
+738 STWHYKDLDYMISEI

-763 PKDEFNALDSEKI
+763 PKDEFNALDNEKI
-776 VHFKRIK
+776 VHFKKIK
-783 VRADKKEELIQTIQ
+783 VKADKQEALIKTIQ
-797 EVKEYAPLDKETL
+797 EVKEHAPLDKETL

-823 TEKHKQDKT
+823 AEKHKQDKT
-832 FKVDEAELLKLKE
+832 FEVDGAELLKLKE
-845 HYYTPLIKAKNCDWL
+845 HYYTPLIKAKDCDWL
-860 KHVVKVESESDFLE
+860 KHVVKVKSEIDFLQ
-874 ELLKIVE
+874 ELQDQETTK

-901 LFIPYFNNAAE
+901 LFIPYINNVAE
-912 RKFFPDF
+912 RRFFPDF
-919 IFWLQKGGTQIICFI
+919 IFWLQKSDTQIICFI
-934 DPKGSKHTDYE
+934 DPKGITYADYE
-945 HKADAYQLFKDK
+945 HKADAYKLFKDK

-962 NDPNLKIKVVL
+962 NNPHFKIKVVL
-973 KFYGDKDD
+973 KFYGDKDRVAD
-981 VGERY
+981 GY
-986 RDDWIKEGE
+986 KDYWIQKGK
-995 LKDFFLK
+995 LNDFFLTLK
-1002 QLA
+1002 D

>member
-6 DVTTDNEIFVAQK
+6 DLTSYNEIFVAQK
-19 LAEDELNINEI
+19 LAEEELNTNEI
-30 NKPLEMLD
+30 NEPLERLD
-38 FKSFDNN
+38 FKSFDSN
-45 KDLLDYQQQALIN
+45 KELLDYQQQALIN

-70 KENKKEFYAF
+70 KGSKKEFYAF

-86 FAHCDFAKKKLN
+86 FAHCDFTNKKLN
-98 PLLKSHFKVE
+98 PLLKAYFKVE

-142 SVAIRMGLI
+142 SVAMGMGLI
-151 PKKNIMFFSANEH
+151 PKKNIMFFSANEN

-178 NKDYF
+178 GKDF
-183 KQIDFKNLKSVT
+183 SKQIDFKNLKKVT
-195 NKDFHHAPK
+195 HKDFHRVPK
-204 NSFIEKIALFYYRA
+204 GFFEKIALFYYRT
-218 DLMSDEESKENLL
+218 DLMSDKESKENLL

-250 KGNKTESKRQAIFS
+250 KGNKSESKRQAIFS

-286 TAVYNLSV
+286 TSVYNLSV

-311 NNLNAFKEL
+311 NNLNAFKDS

-342 KRHQT
+342 KRYKI

-359 THSVNVKNSDAEIFF
+359 THSVNIKNSDAEIFF

-384 DGSDFLKAKDDLLEE
+384 DGNDFIKAKEDLLEE
-399 LKNPEFLFSDDKDKG
+399 IKDPEFLFSANKDKD
-414 YKVNVFKESLKSM
+414 YKVKVFKEGLKSM

-439 SNGHIEVI
+439 NSGHIEVI

-498 SYFSQIDKSSINILV
+498 SYFSQIDRSSINILV
-513 GSRTFDTGW
+513 GSRTFETGW

-537 DDDAKK
+537 DDDTKK

-575 KDLKPNAA
+575 ENLKPNAA

-596 SLEAILKI
+596 SLEAILTI
-604 QKESENKGENR
+604 QKESENRGENR

-630 ALFVPCYRKEQTN
+630 TLFVPCYKKEQTD
-643 ALKISPSASFKMS
+643 ALKLPENASFKMS
-656 EKNFKDLKEYFHLM
+656 GKNFKDLKEYFNLM

-681 YDPKDYTLLKE
+681 YDPKDYKMLKD
-692 MIQTAHFKKV
+692 MIQK
-702 PTWHYKDLDH
+702 
-712 MISEIKG
+712 E
-719 KKGYTLL
+719 
-726 KDLIQTAHFKKV
+726 HFKKV
-738 STWHYKDLDHMISEI
+738 STWHYKDLDYMIAEI

-783 VRADKKEELIQTIQ
+783 VKADKQEALIKTIQ
-797 EVKEYAPLDKETL
+797 EVKEHAPLDKETL
-810 RIKIAQG
+810 IKKIAQG

-832 FKVDEAELLKLKE
+832 FKVDDAELLKLKE
-845 HYYTPLIKAKNCDWL
+845 HYYTPLIKAKDCDWL
-860 KHVVKVESESDFLE
+860 KHVVKVKSEIDFLQ
-874 ELLKIVE
+874 ELQDQETTK

-901 LFIPYFNNAAE
+901 LFIPYINDAAE
-912 RKFFPDF
+912 RRFFPDF
-919 IFWLQKGGTQIICFI
+919 IFWLQKGDTQIICFI
-934 DPKGSKHTDYE
+934 DPKGTKISDYQ
-945 HKADAYQLFKDK
+945 HKADAYKLFKDK

-962 NDPNLKIKVVL
+962 NDPHFKIKVVL
-973 KFYGDKDD
+973 KFYGDKDK
-981 VGERY
+981 VGDNY
-986 RDDWIKEGE
+986 RDYWIQKGK
-995 LKDFFLK
+995 LNDFFLTLK
-1002 QLA
+1002 D

>member
-6 DVTTDNEIFVAQK
+6 QEVRNNEIFVAQK
-19 LAEDELNINEI
+19 LAEEELDTNEI
-30 NKPLEMLD
+30 NEPLEMLD

-45 KDLLDYQQQALIN
+45 KELLDYQQQALIN

-86 FAHCDFAKKKLN
+86 FANCDFAKKKLN

-108 NHCVS
+108 NHCVR

-183 KQIDFKNLKSVT
+183 KQIDFKNLKSVK
-195 NKDFHHAPK
+195 NKDFYHAPK
-204 NSFIEKIALFYYRA
+204 DFFQKIALFYYRA

-311 NNLNAFKEL
+311 NNLNAFKES

-342 KRHQT
+342 KRYQT

-359 THSVNVKNSDAEIFF
+359 THSVNVENSDAEIFF

-399 LKNPEFLFSDDKDKG
+399 LKNPEFLFSDDKDKD
-414 YKVNVFKESLKSM
+414 YKVEVFKEGLKSM

-469 IRIGDITEWICEKL
+469 IKIGDITEWICEKL

-575 KDLKPNAA
+575 KDLKPHAA

-596 SLEAILKI
+596 SLEAILKF

-681 YDPKDYTLLKE
+681 YNPKDYTLLKE

-702 PTWHYKDLDH
+702 
-712 MISEIKG
+712 
-719 KKGYTLL
+719 
-726 KDLIQTAHFKKV
+726 
-738 STWHYKDLDHMISEI
+738 STWHYKDLDYMISEI

-763 PKDEFNALDSEKI
+763 PKDEFNTIDNEKI

-783 VRADKKEELIQTIQ
+783 VKADKKEELVKKIQ
-797 EVKEYAPLDKETL
+797 EVKEYAPLDKE

-823 TEKHKQDKT
+823 TEKHKQNKT
-832 FKVDEAELLKLKE
+832 FKVGDAELLKLKE
-845 HYYTPLIKAKNCDWL
+845 YYYTPLIKAKSCDWL
-860 KHVVKVESESDFLE
+860 KHVVKVKSEIDFLK
-874 ELLKIVE
+874 ELQKTETIK

-901 LFIPYFNNAAE
+901 LFIPYFNNATE

-962 NDPNLKIKVVL
+962 DDPHFKIKVVL
-973 KFYGDKDD
+973 KFYGNKDD

>member
-6 DVTTDNEIFVAQK
+6 DLTTDNEIFVAQK
-19 LAEDELNINEI
+19 LAEEELNTNEI
-30 NKPLEMLD
+30 NEPLEMLD
-38 FKSFDNN
+38 FKSFDSN
-45 KDLLDYQQQALIN
+45 KELLDYQQQALIN
-58 AFRMLVAYFRDF
+58 AFRMLTAYFRDF

-86 FAHCDFAKKKLN
+86 FANCDFTHKKLN

-108 NHCVS
+108 NGCVK

-151 PKKNIMFFSANEH
+151 PKKNIMFFSANEN

-178 NKDYF
+178 GKDYS
-183 KQIDFKNLKSVT
+183 KQIDFKNLKDVT
-195 NKDFHHAPK
+195 NKDFYHAPK
-204 NSFIEKIALFYYRA
+204 NSFIEKIVLFYYRA

-250 KGNKTESKRQAIFS
+250 KGNKSESKRQAIFS

-311 NNLNAFKEL
+311 NNLIAFKEL

-342 KRHQT
+342 KRYKT

-384 DGSDFLKAKDDLLEE
+384 DGSDFLKAKEDLLEE
-399 LKNPEFLFSDDKDKG
+399 LKAPEFLFSDGKDKEKE
-414 YKVNVFKESLKSM
+414 YKIKVFKESLNDM

-439 SNGHIEVI
+439 NNGHIEVI

-469 IRIGDITEWICEKL
+469 IKIGDITEWICEKL

-513 GSRTFDTGW
+513 GSRTFETGW

-565 AYLDIDEAIK
+565 AYLDIDPSIK

-596 SLEAILKI
+596 SLEAILKF

-630 ALFVPCYRKEQTN
+630 ALFVPCYRKEQTSI
-643 ALKISPSASFKMS
+643 LKLPESGSFKMS

-681 YDPKDYTLLKE
+681 YNPKD
-692 MIQTAHFKKV
+692 
-702 PTWHYKDLDH
+702 
-712 MISEIKG
+712 
-719 KKGYTLL
+719 YTLL
-726 KDLIQTAHFKKV
+726 KDLIQTKRFEIELN
-738 STWHYKDLDHMISEI
+738 WHYKDLDNLISI
-753 KGKLYPNQKV
+753 LKKRLYLNQKV
-763 PKDEFNALDSEKI
+763 PKDEFNALDDEKI

-783 VRADKKEELIQTIQ
+783 VKADKKEKLIQTIQ
-797 EVKEYAPLDKETL
+797 EVKEYAPLDK
-810 RIKIAQG
+810 
-817 EIDPYD
+817 D
-823 TEKHKQDKT
+823 KHKQNKT
-832 FKVDEAELLKLKE
+832 FKVDDAELLKLKE

-860 KHVVKVESESDFLE
+860 KHVVKVKSESDFLE
-874 ELLKIVE
+874 ELLKITE

-901 LFIPYFNNAAE
+901 LFIPYIDNGATE

-934 DPKGSKHTDYE
+934 DPKGTEHTSSLR
-945 HKADAYQLFKDK
+945 KAYWYKKLFKDK

-973 KFYGDKDD
+973 KFYGDKDK
-981 VGERY
+981 VVEG
-986 RDDWIKEGE
+986 RDLWIKKGKLEYFFLD
-995 LKDFFLK
+995 LKD
-1002 QLA
+1002 

>member
-6 DVTTDNEIFVAQK
+6 DLTTHNEIFVAQK
-19 LAEDELNINEI
+19 LAEDELNANEI
-30 NKPLEMLD
+30 NEPLEMLD
-38 FKSFDNN
+38 FKSFDSN
-45 KDLLDYQQQALIN
+45 KELLDYQQQALIN

-80 YQKHYS
+80 YQEHYS
-86 FAHCDFAKKKLN
+86 FANCDFTNKKLN
-98 PLLKSHFKVE
+98 HLLKSHFKVK
-108 NHCVS
+108 NQRVS

-142 SVAIRMGLI
+142 SVAMGMGLI
-151 PKKNIMFFSANEH
+151 PKKNIMFFSANEN

-178 NKDYF
+178 GKDF
-183 KQIDFKNLKSVT
+183 SKQIDFKNLKSVT
-195 NKDFHHAPK
+195 HKDFHRAPK
-204 NSFIEKIALFYYRA
+204 DFFEKITLFYYRA
-218 DLMSDEESKENLL
+218 DLMNDEESKENLL

-250 KGNKTESKRQAIFS
+250 KGNKSESKRQAIFS

-286 TAVYNLSV
+286 TSVYNLSV

-311 NNLNAFKEL
+311 NNLNAFKDL

-342 KRHQT
+342 KRYKT
-347 EGYFYDPLMLVF
+347 EGYFHDPLMLVF
-359 THSVNVKNSDAEIFF
+359 THSVNVENSDAEIFF

-384 DGSDFLKAKDDLLEE
+384 DESDFVKAKEDLLEE
-399 LKNPEFLFSDDKDKG
+399 LKNPEFLFSDGKDKD
-414 YKVNVFKESLKSM
+414 YKVKVFKEGLKSM

-439 SNGHIEVI
+439 NSGHIEVI

-469 IRIGDITEWICEKL
+469 IKIGDITEWIDEKL

-513 GSRTFDTGW
+513 GSRTFETGW

-583 MLETLFVIPTNHA
+583 ILETLFVIPTNHA
-596 SLEAILKI
+596 SLEAILKF

-643 ALKISPSASFKMS
+643 ALKISQSASFKMS
-656 EKNFKDLKEYFHLM
+656 EKNFKDLKEYFNLM

-681 YDPKDYTLLKE
+681 YDPKDYALLKE

-702 PTWHYKDLDH
+702 PTWHYKDLD
-712 MISEIKG
+712 
-719 KKGYTLL
+719 Y
-726 KDLIQTAHFKKV
+726 
-738 STWHYKDLDHMISEI
+738 MISEI

-783 VRADKKEELIQTIQ
+783 VRADKKEKLIQTIQ
-797 EVKEYAPLDKETL
+797 EVKEHAPLDKETL
-810 RIKIAQG
+810 RTKIAQG
-817 EIDPYD
+817 EIDID
-823 TEKHKQDKT
+823 NIEKHKQDRT

-845 HYYTPLIKAKNCDWL
+845 HYYTPLIKAKDCDWL
-860 KHVVKVESESDFLE
+860 KHVVKVKSESDFLE
-874 ELLKIVE
+874 ELLKITE

-901 LFIPYFNNAAE
+901 LFIPYIDNGATE

-919 IFWLQKGGTQIICFI
+919 IFWLQKSGTQIICFI

-962 NDPNLKIKVVL
+962 DDPNLKIKVVL

-981 VGERY
+981 VADGY
-986 RDDWIKEGE
+986 RDYWIKKGKLE
-995 LKDFFLK
+995 DFFLTLK
-1002 QLA
+1002 A

>member
-6 DVTTDNEIFVAQK
+6 DLTTHNEIFVAQK
-19 LAEDELNINEI
+19 LAEEELNTNEI
-30 NKPLEMLD
+30 NEPLERLD
-38 FKSFDNN
+38 FKSFDSN
-45 KDLLDYQQQALIN
+45 KELLDYQQQALIN
-58 AFRMLVAYFRDF
+58 AFRMLVAYFKDF

-86 FAHCDFAKKKLN
+86 FANCDFTNKKLN
-98 PLLKSHFKVE
+98 HLLKSHFKVE
-108 NHCVS
+108 NQRVS

-151 PKKNIMFFSANEH
+151 PKKNIMFFSANEN

-178 NKDYF
+178 GKDYS
-183 KQIDFKNLKSVT
+183 KQIDFKNLKNIK
-195 NKDFHHAPK
+195 NKDFYHSPK
-204 NSFIEKIALFYYRA
+204 DSLMKEIALFYYRA
-218 DLMSDEESKENLL
+218 DLMNDEESKENLL

-238 NGENYVILDEAH
+238 NGDNYVILDEAH
-250 KGNKTESKRQAIFS
+250 KGNKSESKRQAIFS

-286 TAVYNLSV
+286 TSVYNLSV

-342 KRHQT
+342 KRYKT
-347 EGYFYDPLMLVF
+347 EGYFHDPLMLVF
-359 THSVNVKNSDAEIFF
+359 THSVNVENSDAEIFF

-384 DGSDFLKAKDDLLEE
+384 DESDFLKAKEDLLEE
-399 LKNPEFLFSDDKDKG
+399 IKDPEFLFSDGRDKD
-414 YKVNVFKESLKSM
+414 YKVKVFKEGLKSM

-439 SNGHIEVI
+439 NNGHIEVI

-469 IRIGDITEWICEKL
+469 IKIGDITEWIYEKL

-513 GSRTFDTGW
+513 GSRTFETGW

-565 AYLDIDEAIK
+565 AYLEIDEAIK
-575 KDLKPNAA
+575 ENLKPNAA

-604 QKESENKGENR
+604 QKESENRGENR

-630 ALFVPCYRKEQTN
+630 ALFVPCYRKKPTSVLELPEN
-643 ALKISPSASFKMS
+643 ASFKMS
-656 EKNFKDLKEYFHLM
+656 EKNFKDLKEYFNLM

-681 YDPKDYTLLKE
+681 YDPKDYEQLK
-692 MIQTAHFKKV
+692 K
-702 PTWHYKDLDH
+702 
-712 MISEIKG
+712 
-719 KKGYTLL
+719 
-726 KDLIQTAHFKKV
+726 LIQKAHFKKV
-738 STWHYKDLDHMISEI
+738 STWHYKDLDYMISEI

-763 PKDEFNALDSEKI
+763 PKDEFNALDNEKI

-783 VRADKKEELIQTIQ
+783 VKADKEEALIKTIQ
-797 EVKEYAPLDKETL
+797 EVKEHAPLDKE

-823 TEKHKQDKT
+823 AEKHKQDKT
-832 FKVDEAELLKLKE
+832 FEVDDAELLKLKE

-860 KHVVKVESESDFLE
+860 KHVVKVESEIDFLK
-874 ELLKIVE
+874 ELQETETIK

-901 LFIPYFNNAAE
+901 LFIPYTNNVTE
-912 RKFFPDF
+912 RRFFPDF
-919 IFWLQKGGTQIICFI
+919 IFWLQKGDTQIICFI
-934 DPKGSKHTDYE
+934 DPKGITYADYE
-945 HKADAYQLFKDK
+945 HKADAYKLFKDK

-962 NDPNLKIKVVL
+962 NDPHFKIKVVL
-973 KFYGDKDD
+973 KFYGNKDRVAD
-981 VGERY
+981 GY
-986 RDDWIKEGE
+986 RDYWIKKGK
-995 LKDFFLK
+995 LNDFFLTLK
-1002 QLA
+1002 D

>member
-6 DVTTDNEIFVAQK
+6 DLTTYNEIFVAQK
-19 LAEDELNINEI
+19 LAEEELNTNEI
-30 NKPLEMLD
+30 NEPLERLD
-38 FKSFDNN
+38 FKSFDSN
-45 KDLLDYQQQALIN
+45 KELLDYQQQALIN

-80 YQKHYS
+80 YQEHYS
-86 FAHCDFAKKKLN
+86 FAHCDFTHKKLN
-98 PLLKSHFKVE
+98 PLLKSHFKLE
-108 NHCVS
+108 NKCVS

-142 SVAIRMGLI
+142 SVAMGMGLI
-151 PKKNIMFFSANEH
+151 PKKNIMFFSANEN

-178 NKDYF
+178 GKDF
-183 KQIDFKNLKSVT
+183 SKQIDFKNLKEVT
-195 NKDFHHAPK
+195 HQDFHRTPK
-204 NSFIEKIALFYYRA
+204 GFFEKIALFYYRA

-250 KGNKTESKRQAIFS
+250 KGNKSDSKRQAIFS

-286 TAVYNLSV
+286 TSVYNLSV

-311 NNLNAFKEL
+311 NNLNAFKDS

-342 KRHQT
+342 KRYKT

-384 DGSDFLKAKDDLLEE
+384 DGNDFLKAKEDLLEE
-399 LKNPEFLFSDDKDKG
+399 IKDPEFLFSANKDKD
-414 YKVNVFKESLKSM
+414 YKVEVFKEGLKSM

-469 IRIGDITEWICEKL
+469 IKIGDITEWICEKL

-513 GSRTFDTGW
+513 GSRTFETGW

-555 ESVKNQRQRL
+555 ESLKNQRQRL

-596 SLEAILKI
+596 SLEAILTI
-604 QKESENKGENR
+604 QKESENRGESR

-630 ALFVPCYRKEQTN
+630 ALFVPCYRKEPTSI
-643 ALKISPSASFKMS
+643 LKLSENASFKMS
-656 EKNFKDLKEYFHLM
+656 EKNFKDLKECFNLM

-681 YDPKDYTLLKE
+681 YDPKDYATLKD
-692 MIQTAHFKKV
+692 MIQK
-702 PTWHYKDLDH
+702 
-712 MISEIKG
+712 E
-719 KKGYTLL
+719 
-726 KDLIQTAHFKKV
+726 HFKKV
-738 STWHYKDLDHMISEI
+738 STWHYKDLDYMISEI
-753 KGKLYPNQKV
+753 KGRLYPNQKV
-763 PKDEFNALDSEKI
+763 PKDEFNTLDNEKI
-776 VHFKRIK
+776 VHFKKIK
-783 VRADKKEELIQTIQ
+783 VKADKEEELIKTIQ
-797 EVKEYAPLDKETL
+797 EVKEHAPLDKETL

-823 TEKHKQDKT
+823 TEKHKQDKP
-832 FKVDEAELLKLKE
+832 FKVGDAELLKLKE
-845 HYYTPLIKAKNCDWL
+845 HYYTPLIKAKDCDWL
-860 KHVVKVESESDFLE
+860 KHVVKVKSEIDFLQ
-874 ELLKIVE
+874 ELQDQETTK

-901 LFIPYFNNAAE
+901 LFIPYINNVAE
-912 RKFFPDF
+912 RRFFPDF
-919 IFWLQKGGTQIICFI
+919 IFWLQKSDTQIICFI
-934 DPKGSKHTDYE
+934 DPKGITYADYE
-945 HKADAYQLFKDK
+945 HKADAYKLFKDK
-957 IFNPK
+957 IFNSK
-962 NDPNLKIKVVL
+962 NDPNFKIKVVL
-973 KFYGDKDD
+973 KFYGDKDR
-981 VGERY
+981 VGDNY
-986 RDDWIKEGE
+986 RDYWIQKGK
-995 LKDFFLK
+995 LNDFFLTLK
-1002 QLA
+1002 D

>member
-6 DVTTDNEIFVAQK
+6 DLTTDNEIFVAQK
-19 LAEDELNINEI
+19 LAEDELNTNEI
-30 NKPLEMLD
+30 NEPLERLD
-38 FKSFDNN
+38 FKSFDSN
-45 KDLLDYQQQALIN
+45 KELLDYQQQALIN
-58 AFRMLVAYFRDF
+58 AFRMLTAYFRDF
-70 KENKKEFYAF
+70 KESKKAFYAF
-80 YQKHYS
+80 YQEHYS
-86 FAHCDFAKKKLN
+86 FANCDFTNKKLN
-98 PLLKSHFKVE
+98 PLLKDYFKVE
-108 NHCVS
+108 NGCVS

-142 SVAIRMGLI
+142 SVAMGMGLI
-151 PKKNIMFFSANEH
+151 PKKNIMFFSANEN

-169 EKEIEKYNR
+169 EKEIERYNR
-178 NKDYF
+178 GKDYF
-183 KQIDFKNLKSVT
+183 KQIDFKSLKSVT
-195 NKDFHHAPK
+195 NKDFYHAPT

-218 DLMSDEESKENLL
+218 DLMNDEESKENLL

-250 KGNKTESKRQAIFS
+250 KGNKSESKRQAIFS

-286 TAVYNLSV
+286 TSVYNLSV

-342 KRHQT
+342 KRHKT

-359 THSVNVKNSDAEIFF
+359 THSVNVENSDAEIFF

-384 DGSDFLKAKDDLLEE
+384 DGNDFLKAKEDLLEE
-399 LKNPEFLFSDDKDKG
+399 LKNPEFLFSDGKDQK
-414 YKVNVFKESLKSM
+414 YKVEVFKESLNDM

-483 KSVKVVSKNLSFKEE
+483 KSVKVASKNLSFKEE
-498 SYFSQIDKSSINILV
+498 SYFSQIDRSSINILV
-513 GSRTFDTGW
+513 GSRTFETGW

-575 KDLKPNAA
+575 ENLKPNAA
-583 MLETLFVIPTNHA
+583 MLETLFVVPTNHA
-596 SLEAILKI
+596 SLKAILTI
-604 QKESENKGENR
+604 QKESENGGENR

-630 ALFVPCYRKEQTN
+630 ALFVPCYRKEPTSMLELPEN
-643 ALKISPSASFKMS
+643 ASFKMS
-656 EKNFKDLKEYFHLM
+656 GENFKDLKEYFNLM

-681 YDPKDYTLLKE
+681 YDPKDYAQLKE
-692 MIQTAHFKKV
+692 MIQKAR
-702 PTWHYKDLDH
+702 
-712 MISEIKG
+712 
-719 KKGYTLL
+719 
-726 KDLIQTAHFKKV
+726 FKKV
-738 STWHYKDLDHMISEI
+738 STWHYKDLDYMISEI

-783 VRADKKEELIQTIQ
+783 VKASKKEELVKKIQ
-797 EVKEYAPLDKETL
+797 EV
-810 RIKIAQG
+810 
-817 EIDPYD
+817 IDPYD
-823 TEKHKQDKT
+823 AEKHKQDKT
-832 FKVDEAELLKLKE
+832 FKVDGAELLKLKE
-845 HYYTPLIKAKNCDWL
+845 HYYTPLIKAKDCDWL
-860 KHVVKVESESDFLE
+860 KHVVKVKSEIDFLQ
-874 ELLKIVE
+874 ELQDQETTK

-901 LFIPYFNNAAE
+901 LFIPYINNVAE
-912 RKFFPDF
+912 RRFFPDF
-919 IFWLQKGGTQIICFI
+919 IFWLQKGDTQIICFI
-934 DPKGSKHTDYE
+934 DPKGITYADYE
-945 HKADAYQLFKDK
+945 HKADAYKLFKDK

-962 NDPNLKIKVVL
+962 NNPHFKIKVVL
-973 KFYGDKDD
+973 KFYGDKDR
-981 VGERY
+981 VGDNY
-986 RDDWIKEGE
+986 RDYWIQKGK
-995 LKDFFLK
+995 LNDFFLTLK
-1002 QLA
+1002 D

>member
-6 DVTTDNEIFVAQK
+6 DLTSYNEIFVAQK
-19 LAEDELNINEI
+19 LAEEELNTNEI
-30 NKPLEMLD
+30 NEPLERLD
-38 FKSFDNN
+38 FKSFDDN
-45 KDLLDYQQQALIN
+45 KELLDYQQQALIN

-86 FAHCDFAKKKLN
+86 FANCDFAKKKLN

-142 SVAIRMGLI
+142 SVAMGMGLI
-151 PKKNIMFFSANEH
+151 SKKNIMFFSANEN

-178 NKDYF
+178 NKDF
-183 KQIDFKNLKSVT
+183 SKQIDFKNLKKVT
-195 NKDFHHAPK
+195 HKDFHRAPK
-204 NSFIEKIALFYYRA
+204 DSFIKQIALFYYRA
-218 DLMSDEESKENLL
+218 DLMNDEESKENLL

-250 KGNKTESKRQAIFS
+250 KGNKSESKRQAIFS

-311 NNLNAFKEL
+311 NNLNAFKDL

-342 KRHQT
+342 KRYKT

-359 THSVNVKNSDAEIFF
+359 THSVNVENSDAEIFF
-374 KTLARVIEND
+374 KTLAHVIEND
-384 DGSDFLKAKDDLLEE
+384 DESDFLKAKEDLLEE
-399 LKNPEFLFSDDKDKG
+399 LRDPEFLFSDDKDKN
-414 YKVNVFKESLKSM
+414 YKVKVFKEGLKSM

-498 SYFSQIDKSSINILV
+498 SYFSQIDRSSINILV
-513 GSRTFDTGW
+513 GSRTFETGW

-555 ESVKNQRQRL
+555 ESAKNQRQRL
-565 AYLDIDEAIK
+565 AYLDIDESIK

-604 QKESENKGENR
+604 QKESENRGESR

-630 ALFVPCYRKEQTN
+630 TLFVPCYKKEQTSI
-643 ALKISPSASFKMS
+643 LKLPESASFKMS
-656 EKNFKDLKEYFHLM
+656 GKNFKDLKEYFNLM

-681 YDPKDYTLLKE
+681 YDPKDYTQLKE
-692 MIQTAHFKKV
+692 MIQTK
-702 PTWHYKDLDH
+702 
-712 MISEIKG
+712 
-719 KKGYTLL
+719 
-726 KDLIQTAHFKKV
+726 HFKKV
-738 STWHYKDLDHMISEI
+738 STWHYKDLDYMISEI

-763 PKDEFNALDSEKI
+763 PKDEFNALDNEKI

-783 VRADKKEELIQTIQ
+783 VKADKQEALIKTIQ
-797 EVKEYAPLDKETL
+797 EVKEHVPLDKETL
-810 RIKIAQG
+810 IKKIAQG

-832 FKVDEAELLKLKE
+832 FKVDDAELLKLKE
-845 HYYTPLIKAKNCDWL
+845 HYYTPLIKAKDCDWL
-860 KHVVKVESESDFLE
+860 KHVVKVKSEIDFLQ
-874 ELLKIVE
+874 ELQDQETTK

-901 LFIPYFNNAAE
+901 LFIPYINDATE
-912 RKFFPDF
+912 RRFFPDF
-919 IFWLQKGGTQIICFI
+919 IFWLQKGDTQIICFI
-934 DPKGSKHTDYE
+934 DPKGTKISDYQ
-945 HKADAYQLFKDK
+945 HKADVYKLFKDK

-973 KFYGDKDD
+973 KFYGDKDN
-981 VGERY
+981 VGDNY
-986 RDDWIKEGE
+986 RDYWIQKGK
-995 LKDFFLK
+995 LNDFFLTLK
-1002 QLA
+1002 D

>member
-6 DVTTDNEIFVAQK
+6 QEVRNNEIFVAQK
-19 LAEDELNINEI
+19 LAEEELNANEI
-30 NKPLEMLD
+30 NEPLEMLD

-45 KDLLDYQQQALIN
+45 KELLDYQQQALIN

-70 KENKKEFYAF
+70 KEDKKEFYAF

-86 FAHCDFAKKKLN
+86 FANCDFAKKKLN
-98 PLLKSHFKVE
+98 PLLKNSFKVE
-108 NHCVS
+108 NGCVK

-178 NKDYF
+178 SKDYF

-195 NKDFHHAPK
+195 NKDFYHAPK
-204 NSFIEKIALFYYRA
+204 DSFIEKIALFYYRA
-218 DLMSDEESKENLL
+218 DLMNDEGKENLL
-231 NYKDYWD
+231 NYKDCWD

-342 KRHQT
+342 KRYQT

-359 THSVNVKNSDAEIFF
+359 THSVNVENSDAEIFF

-399 LKNPEFLFSDDKDKG
+399 LKEPEFLFSDGKDKG
-414 YKVNVFKESLKSM
+414 YKVNVFKEGLKSM

-469 IRIGDITEWICEKL
+469 IKIGDITEWICEKL

-575 KDLKPNAA
+575 KDLKPHAA

-596 SLEAILKI
+596 SLEAILKF
-604 QKESENKGENR
+604 QKESENGGENR

-623 EKTPIKH
+623 EKTPMKH

-643 ALKISPSASFKMS
+643 ALKIPQSASFKMS

-681 YDPKDYTLLKE
+681 YNPKDYE
-692 MIQTAHFKKV
+692 
-702 PTWHYKDLDH
+702 
-712 MISEIKG
+712 
-719 KKGYTLL
+719 LL
-726 KDLIQTAHFKKV
+726 KDMIQTAHFKKV
-738 STWHYKDLDHMISEI
+738 STWHYKDLDYMISEI

-776 VHFKRIK
+776 VHFKRVK
-783 VRADKKEELIQTIQ
+783 VKADKKEELVKTIQ
-797 EVKEYAPLDKETL
+797 EVKEYAPLDKE

-823 TEKHKQDKT
+823 TEKHKQNKT
-832 FKVDEAELLKLKE
+832 FKVDGAELLKLKE

-860 KHVVKVESESDFLE
+860 KHVVKVKSESDFLE
-874 ELLKIVE
+874 ELLKIAE

-901 LFIPYFNNAAE
+901 LFIPYIDNATE
-912 RKFFPDF
+912 RCFFPDF
-919 IFWLQKGGTQIICFI
+919 IFWLEKGGTQIICFI
-934 DPKGSKHTDYE
+934 DPKGTKIAEYQN
-945 HKADAYQLFKDK
+945 KADAYKLFKDK

-962 NDPNLKIKVVL
+962 NDPNFKIKVVL

-986 RDDWIKEGE
+986 RDDWIKKGKLE
-995 LKDFFLK
+995 DFFLTLK
-1002 QLA
+1002 A

>member
-6 DVTTDNEIFVAQK
+6 DLTTDNEIFVAQK
-19 LAEDELNINEI
+19 LAEEELNANEI
-30 NKPLEMLD
+30 NDPLEMLD
-38 FKSFDNN
+38 FKSFDSN
-45 KDLLDYQQQALIN
+45 KELLDYQQQALIN

-70 KENKKEFYAF
+70 KGSKKEFYAF
-80 YQKHYS
+80 YQEHYS
-86 FAHCDFAKKKLN
+86 FANCDFTHKKLN

-108 NHCVS
+108 NQRVS

-151 PKKNIMFFSANEH
+151 PKKNIMFFSANEN

-178 NKDYF
+178 GKDF
-183 KQIDFKNLKSVT
+183 SKQIDFKNLKSIT
-195 NKDFHHAPK
+195 HKDFHRAPK
-204 NSFIEKIALFYYRA
+204 GFFEKIALFYYRA
-218 DLMSDEESKENLL
+218 DLMNDEESKENLL

-250 KGNKTESKRQAIFS
+250 KGNKSESKRQAIFS

-286 TAVYNLSV
+286 TSVYNLSV

-311 NNLNAFKEL
+311 NNLNAFKDS

-342 KRHQT
+342 KRYKT

-359 THSVNVKNSDAEIFF
+359 THSVNVENSDAEIFF

-384 DGSDFLKAKDDLLEE
+384 DGNDFSKAKEDLLEE
-399 LKNPEFLFSDDKDKG
+399 IKDPEFLFSDDKDKD
-414 YKVNVFKESLKSM
+414 YKVKVFKEGLKSM

-469 IRIGDITEWICEKL
+469 IKIGDITEWICEKL

-498 SYFSQIDKSSINILV
+498 SYFSQIDRSSINILV
-513 GSRTFDTGW
+513 GSRTFETGW

-565 AYLDIDEAIK
+565 AYLEIDEAIK
-575 KDLKPNAA
+575 EALKPNAA

-596 SLEAILKI
+596 SLEAILKF
-604 QKESENKGENR
+604 QKESENRGENR

-623 EKTPIKH
+623 EKTRIEH
-630 ALFVPCYRKEQTN
+630 VLFVPCYRKEQTN

-681 YDPKDYTLLKE
+681 YNPKDYTLLKE

-702 PTWHYKDLDH
+702 
-712 MISEIKG
+712 
-719 KKGYTLL
+719 
-726 KDLIQTAHFKKV
+726 
-738 STWHYKDLDHMISEI
+738 STWHYKDLDYMISEI

-763 PKDEFNALDSEKI
+763 PKDEFNALDNEKI
-776 VHFKRIK
+776 VHFKRVK
-783 VRADKKEELIQTIQ
+783 VKADKKEELVKTIQ
-797 EVKEYAPLDKETL
+797 EVKEYAPLDKE

-817 EIDPYD
+817 EIDID
-823 TEKHKQDKT
+823 NIDKHKQDRT
-832 FKVDEAELLKLKE
+832 FKVGEAELLKLKE

-860 KHVVKVESESDFLE
+860 KHVVKVKSESDFLE
-874 ELLKIVE
+874 ELLKITE

-901 LFIPYFNNAAE
+901 LFIPYIDNATE
-912 RKFFPDF
+912 RRFFPDF
-919 IFWLQKGGTQIICFI
+919 IFWLEKGGTQIICFI

-962 NDPNLKIKVVL
+962 NDPNFKIKVVL
-973 KFYGDKDD
+973 KFYGNKDD
-981 VGERY
+981 VGDGY
-986 RDDWIKEGE
+986 RDYWIEKGKLEYFFLD
-995 LKDFFLK
+995 LKD
-1002 QLA
+1002 

>member
-6 DVTTDNEIFVAQK
+6 DLTSYNEIFVAQK
-19 LAEDELNINEI
+19 LAEEELNTNEI
-30 NKPLEMLD
+30 NEPLERLD
-38 FKSFDNN
+38 FKSFDSN
-45 KDLLDYQQQALIN
+45 KELLDYQQQALIN
-58 AFRMLVAYFRDF
+58 AFRMLAAYFRDF
-70 KENKKEFYAF
+70 KGSKKEFYAF
-80 YQKHYS
+80 YQEHYS
-86 FAHCDFAKKKLN
+86 FANCDFTNKKLN
-98 PLLKSHFKVE
+98 PLLKAYFKVE

-142 SVAIRMGLI
+142 SVAMGMGLI
-151 PKKNIMFFSANEH
+151 PKKNIMFFSANEN

-178 NKDYF
+178 GKDYSR
-183 KQIDFKNLKSVT
+183 QIDFKNLKSIT
-195 NKDFHHAPK
+195 HKDFHRAPK
-204 NSFIEKIALFYYRA
+204 GFFEKIALFYYRA

-250 KGNKTESKRQAIFS
+250 KGNKSESKRQAIFS

-286 TAVYNLSV
+286 TSVYNLSV

-311 NNLNAFKEL
+311 NNLNAFKDL

-342 KRHQT
+342 KRYKT
-347 EGYFYDPLMLVF
+347 EGYFHDPLMLVF
-359 THSVNVKNSDAEIFF
+359 THSVNVENSDAEIFF
-374 KTLARVIEND
+374 KTLACVIEND
-384 DGSDFLKAKDDLLEE
+384 DGSDFVKAKEDLLEE
-399 LKNPEFLFSDDKDKG
+399 LKEPEFLFSANKDKD
-414 YKVNVFKESLKSM
+414 YKVKIFKEGLKSM

-439 SNGHIEVI
+439 SSGHIEVI

-498 SYFSQIDKSSINILV
+498 SYFSQIDRSSINILV
-513 GSRTFDTGW
+513 GSRTFETGW

-565 AYLDIDEAIK
+565 AYLDIDESIK
-575 KDLKPNAA
+575 KSLKPNAA

-604 QKESENKGENR
+604 QKESENRGEDR

-623 EKTPIKH
+623 EKTPIEH
-630 ALFVPCYRKEQTN
+630 DLFVPCYRKEPTN
-643 ALKISPSASFKMS
+643 ILKIPENASFKMS
-656 EKNFKDLKEYFHLM
+656 EKNFKDLKEYFNLM

-681 YDPKDYTLLKE
+681 YDPKDYATLKD
-692 MIQTAHFKKV
+692 MIQK
-702 PTWHYKDLDH
+702 
-712 MISEIKG
+712 
-719 KKGYTLL
+719 
-726 KDLIQTAHFKKV
+726 AHFKKV
-738 STWHYKDLDHMISEI
+738 STWHYKDLDYMIAEI

-763 PKDEFNALDSEKI
+763 PKDEFNALDNEKI
-776 VHFKRIK
+776 VHFKRVK
-783 VRADKKEELIQTIQ
+783 VRADKKEELVKKIQ
-797 EVKEYAPLDKETL
+797 EVKEHVPLDKETL

-823 TEKHKQDKT
+823 TERHKQDKT
-832 FKVDEAELLKLKE
+832 FKVDDAELLKLKE
-845 HYYTPLIKAKNCDWL
+845 HYYTPLIKAKDCDWL
-860 KHVVKVESESDFLE
+860 KHVVKVKSEIDFLQ
-874 ELLKIVE
+874 ELQDQETTK
-881 TLQENYDFWAFSK
+881 TLQANYDFWAFSK

-901 LFIPYFNNAAE
+901 LFIPYIDGAAE
-912 RKFFPDF
+912 RRFFPDF
-919 IFWLQKGGTQIICFI
+919 IFWLQKDDTQIICFI
-934 DPKGSKHTDYE
+934 DPKGTRHTDYE
-945 HKADAYQLFKDK
+945 RKADAYKLFKDRV
-957 IFNPK
+957 FNPK
-962 NDPNLKIKVVL
+962 DNPHFKIKVVL
-973 KFYGDKDD
+973 KFYGDKYR
-981 VGERY
+981 VGDGYNDR
-986 RDDWIKEGE
+986 WIQEGK
-995 LKDFFLK
+995 LKDFFLT
-1002 QLA
+1002 LIA

>member
-6 DVTTDNEIFVAQK
+6 DLTTDNEIFVAQK
-19 LAEDELNINEI
+19 LAEDELNANEI
-30 NKPLEMLD
+30 NEPLEMLD

-45 KDLLDYQQQALIN
+45 KELLDYQQQALIN

-98 PLLKSHFKVE
+98 PLLKSYFKVE
-108 NHCVS
+108 NGCVS

-142 SVAIRMGLI
+142 SVAIGMGLI
-151 PKKNIMFFSANEH
+151 PKKNIMFFSANEN

-183 KQIDFKNLKSVT
+183 KQVDFKSLKSVT

-204 NSFIEKIALFYYRA
+204 GSFIEKIVLFYYRA

-286 TAVYNLSV
+286 TAMYNLSV

-342 KRHQT
+342 KRYKV

-359 THSVNVKNSDAEIFF
+359 THSVNVENSDAEIFF

-399 LKNPEFLFSDDKDKG
+399 LKNPEFLFSDDKDKD
-414 YKVNVFKESLKSM
+414 YKVKVFKEGLKSM

-565 AYLDIDEAIK
+565 AYLDIDGAIK
-575 KDLKPNAA
+575 KDLKPHAA

-596 SLEAILKI
+596 SLEAILKF
-604 QKESENKGENR
+604 QKESENGGENR

-643 ALKISPSASFKMS
+643 ALKLPPSASFKMS

-681 YDPKDYTLLKE
+681 YNPKDYTLLKE

-702 PTWHYKDLDH
+702 
-712 MISEIKG
+712 
-719 KKGYTLL
+719 
-726 KDLIQTAHFKKV
+726 
-738 STWHYKDLDHMISEI
+738 STWHYKDLDYMISEI

-776 VHFKRIK
+776 VHFKRVK
-783 VRADKKEELIQTIQ
+783 VRADKKEKLIQTIQ
-797 EVKEYAPLDKETL
+797 EVKEYAP
-810 RIKIAQG
+810 
-817 EIDPYD
+817 YD
-823 TEKHKQDKT
+823 TDKHKQDKT
-832 FKVDEAELLKLKE
+832 FKVDGAELLKLKE

-860 KHVVKVESESDFLE
+860 KHVVKVESEIDFLK
-874 ELLKIVE
+874 ELQETETIK

-901 LFIPYFNNAAE
+901 LFIPYIDNAAE

-919 IFWLQKGGTQIICFI
+919 IFWLQKGDTQIICFI
-934 DPKGSKHTDYE
+934 DPKGTEHTSGLR
-945 HKADAYQLFKDK
+945 KADPYKNLFKDK

-973 KFYGDKDD
+973 KFYGNKDR
-981 VGERY
+981 VPELY
-986 RDDWIKEGE
+986 RDDWIKKGKLE
-995 LKDFFLK
+995 DFFLTLK
-1002 QLA
+1002 A

>member
-6 DVTTDNEIFVAQK
+6 DLTTYNEIFVAQK
-19 LAEDELNINEI
+19 LAEEELNTNEI
-30 NKPLEMLD
+30 NEPLERLD
-38 FKSFDNN
+38 FKSFDSN
-45 KDLLDYQQQALIN
+45 KELLDYQQQALIN

-80 YQKHYS
+80 YQEHYS
-86 FAHCDFAKKKLN
+86 FANCDFTNKKLN
-98 PLLKSHFKVE
+98 SLLKSHFKVE

-142 SVAIRMGLI
+142 SVAMGMGLI
-151 PKKNIMFFSANEH
+151 PKKNIMFFSANEN

-178 NKDYF
+178 GKDF
-183 KQIDFKNLKSVT
+183 SKQIDFKNLKEVT
-195 NKDFHHAPK
+195 HKDFHRAPK
-204 NSFIEKIALFYYRA
+204 GFFEKIALFYYRA
-218 DLMSDEESKENLL
+218 DLMNDEESKENLL

-250 KGNKTESKRQAIFS
+250 KGNKSESKRQAIFS

-286 TAVYNLSV
+286 TSVYNLSV

-311 NNLNAFKEL
+311 NNLNAFKDS

-342 KRHQT
+342 KRYKT

-359 THSVNVKNSDAEIFF
+359 THSVNVENSDAEIFF

-384 DGSDFLKAKDDLLEE
+384 DGNDFSKAKEDLLEE
-399 LKNPEFLFSDDKDKG
+399 LKDPEFLFSANKDKD
-414 YKVNVFKESLKSM
+414 YKVKVFKESLKSM

-469 IRIGDITEWICEKL
+469 IKIGDITEWICEKL

-498 SYFSQIDKSSINILV
+498 SYFSQIDRSSINILV
-513 GSRTFDTGW
+513 GSRTFETGW

-575 KDLKPNAA
+575 ENLKPNAA

-596 SLEAILKI
+596 SLEAILTI
-604 QKESENKGENR
+604 QKESENRGENR
-615 GSWREIKL
+615 GSWREITL
-623 EKTPIKH
+623 EKTPIEHK
-630 ALFVPCYRKEQTN
+630 LFVPCYRKEPTSI
-643 ALKISPSASFKMS
+643 LKIPESASFKMS
-656 EKNFKDLKEYFHLM
+656 EKNFKGLKEYFNLM

-681 YDPKDYTLLKE
+681 YDPKDYATLKD
-692 MIQTAHFKKV
+692 MIQKAHV
-702 PTWHYKDLDH
+702 
-712 MISEIKG
+712 
-719 KKGYTLL
+719 
-726 KDLIQTAHFKKV
+726 KKV
-738 STWHYKDLDHMISEI
+738 STWHYKDLDYMISEI

-763 PKDEFNALDSEKI
+763 PKDEFNTLDNEKI

-783 VRADKKEELIQTIQ
+783 VKADKQEALIKTIQ
-797 EVKEYAPLDKETL
+797 EVKEHAPLDKETL

-823 TEKHKQDKT
+823 AEKHKQDKT
-832 FKVDEAELLKLKE
+832 FKVDDAELLKLKE
-845 HYYTPLIKAKNCDWL
+845 HYYTPLIKAKDCDWL
-860 KHVVKVESESDFLE
+860 KHVVKVKSEIDFLQ
-874 ELLKIVE
+874 ELQDQETTK
-881 TLQENYDFWAFSK
+881 TLQANYDFWAFSK

-901 LFIPYFNNAAE
+901 LFIPYINNVAE
-912 RKFFPDF
+912 RRFFPDF
-919 IFWLQKGGTQIICFI
+919 IFWLQKGDTQIICFI
-934 DPKGSKHTDYE
+934 DPKGIIISDYQL
-945 HKADAYQLFKDK
+945 KADAYKLFKDK
-957 IFNPK
+957 IFSPK
-962 NDPNLKIKVVL
+962 NNPHCKIKKIKVVL
-973 KFYGDKDD
+973 KFYGDKDR
-981 VGERY
+981 VGDNY
-986 RDDWIKEGE
+986 RDYWIQKGK
-995 LKDFFLK
+995 LNDFFLTLK
-1002 QLA
+1002 D

>member
-6 DVTTDNEIFVAQK
+6 QEVRNNEIFVAQK
-19 LAEDELNINEI
+19 LAEEELNANEI
-30 NKPLEMLD
+30 NDPLEMLD

-45 KDLLDYQQQALIN
+45 KELLDYQQQALIN

-70 KENKKEFYAF
+70 KEDKKEFYAF

-86 FAHCDFAKKKLN
+86 FANCDFAKKKLN
-98 PLLKSHFKVE
+98 HLLKSHFKVE
-108 NHCVS
+108 NHCVR

-142 SVAIRMGLI
+142 SVAMGMGLI

-178 NKDYF
+178 NKDYS
-183 KQIDFKNLKSVT
+183 KQIDFKNLKNIK
-195 NKDFHHAPK
+195 NKDFYRFKEMKEIP
-204 NSFIEKIALFYYRA
+204 LFYYRA

-231 NYKDYWD
+231 SYKDCWD

-311 NNLNAFKEL
+311 NNLSAFKEL

-342 KRHQT
+342 KRYKT
-347 EGYFYDPLMLVF
+347 EGYFHDPLMLVF
-359 THSVNVKNSDAEIFF
+359 THSVNVENSDAEIFF

-384 DGSDFLKAKDDLLEE
+384 DGNDFLKAKDDLLEE
-399 LKNPEFLFSDDKDKG
+399 LEKPEFLFSDGKDQKDKI
-414 YKVNVFKESLKSM
+414 KVFKESLNDM

-469 IRIGDITEWICEKL
+469 IRIGDITEWIHEKL

-565 AYLDIDEAIK
+565 AYLEIDEAIK
-575 KDLKPNAA
+575 DRLKPNAA

-596 SLEAILKI
+596 SLEAILDL
-604 QKESENKGENR
+604 KEESSDP
-615 GSWREIKL
+615 SWCEVEL
-623 EKTPIKH
+623 EKTTPIEH
-630 ALFVPCYRKEQTN
+630 ALLFVPCYQEKSIKATDLQ
-643 ALKISPSASFKMS
+643 SGSFKMS

-681 YDPKDYTLLKE
+681 YNPKDY
-692 MIQTAHFKKV
+692 A
-702 PTWHYKDLDH
+702 
-712 MISEIKG
+712 
-719 KKGYTLL
+719 LL
-726 KDLIQTAHFKKV
+726 KDLIQTKRFEIELN
-738 STWHYKDLDHMISEI
+738 WHYKDLDDLISI
-753 KGKLYPNQKV
+753 LKKRLYLNQKV
-763 PKDEFNALDSEKI
+763 PKDEFNALDDEKI
-776 VHFKRIK
+776 VHFKRIQVK
-783 VRADKKEELIQTIQ
+783 ADKKEKLIQAIQ

-810 RIKIAQG
+810 RKKIAQG

-823 TEKHKQDKT
+823 TDKHKQDRT
-832 FKVDEAELLKLKE
+832 FKVGDAELLKLKE
-845 HYYTPLIKAKNCDWL
+845 HYYTPLIKAKNCGWL
-860 KHVVKVESESDFLE
+860 KHVVKVKSESDFLE
-874 ELLKIVE
+874 ELLKITE

-901 LFIPYFNNAAE
+901 LFIPYFNGATE

-919 IFWLQKGGTQIICFI
+919 IFWLQKGNTQIICFI
-934 DPKGSKHTDYE
+934 DPKGTEHTSSQR
-945 HKADAYQLFKDK
+945 KAVWYKKLFKDK
-957 IFNPK
+957 VFNPK

-973 KFYGDKDD
+973 KFYGDKDK
-981 VGERY
+981 VVEG
-986 RDDWIKEGE
+986 RDYWIKKGE

>member
-6 DVTTDNEIFVAQK
+6 DLTTDNEIFVAQK
-19 LAEDELNINEI
+19 LAEEELDTNEI
-30 NKPLEMLD
+30 NEPLEMLD
-38 FKSFDNN
+38 FKSFDSN
-45 KDLLDYQQQALIN
+45 KELLDYQQQALIN
-58 AFRMLVAYFRDF
+58 AFRMLTAYFRDF
-70 KENKKEFYAF
+70 KENKKEFFAF

-86 FAHCDFAKKKLN
+86 FANCDFAKKKLN
-98 PLLKSHFKVE
+98 HLLKNYFKVE
-108 NHCVS
+108 NNCVR

-164 LIKQF
+164 LIQQF
-169 EKEIEKYNR
+169 KKEIEKYNR
-178 NKDYF
+178 NKDYS
-183 KQIDFKNLKSVT
+183 KQIDFKSLNKDVT
-195 NKDFHHAPK
+195 NKDFYHSPK
-204 NSFIEKIALFYYRA
+204 DSLMKKIALFYYRA

-250 KGNKTESKRQAIFS
+250 KGNKSESKRQAIFS

-342 KRHQT
+342 KRYQT

-399 LKNPEFLFSDDKDKG
+399 LKNPEFPFSDDKDKD
-414 YKVNVFKESLKSM
+414 YKIKVFKESLNDM

-469 IRIGDITEWICEKL
+469 IKIGDITEWICEKL

-565 AYLDIDEAIK
+565 AYLDIDKAVK

-596 SLEAILKI
+596 SLEAILKF
-604 QKESENKGENR
+604 QKESENRGENR

-681 YDPKDYTLLKE
+681 YSPKDYALLKE
-692 MIQTAHFKKV
+692 M
-702 PTWHYKDLDH
+702 
-712 MISEIKG
+712 
-719 KKGYTLL
+719 
-726 KDLIQTAHFKKV
+726 IQTAHFKKV
-738 STWHYKDLDHMISEI
+738 STWHYKDLDYMISEI

-763 PKDEFNALDSEKI
+763 PKDEFNALDDEKI
-776 VHFKRIK
+776 VHFKRVK
-783 VRADKKEELIQTIQ
+783 VRADKKEKLIKAIQ
-797 EVKEYAPLDKETL
+797 EVEEYAPLDK
-810 RIKIAQG
+810 
-817 EIDPYD
+817 
-823 TEKHKQDKT
+823 EKHKQDKT
-832 FKVDEAELLKLKE
+832 FKVDGAELLKLKE

-860 KHVVKVESESDFLE
+860 KHVVKVESEIDFLK
-874 ELLKIVE
+874 ELQKTETIK

-901 LFIPYFNNAAE
+901 LFIPYIDNAAE

-919 IFWLQKGGTQIICFI
+919 IFWLQKGNTQIICFI
-934 DPKGSKHTDYE
+934 DPKGTEHTSSLR
-945 HKADAYQLFKDK
+945 KADLYKLFKDK
-957 IFNPK
+957 VFTPKDNPHF
-962 NDPNLKIKVVL
+962 KIKVVL
-973 KFYGDKDD
+973 KFYGNKDR
-981 VGERY
+981 VP
-986 RDDWIKEGE
+986 DDYKDHWIKKGKLE
-995 LKDFFLK
+995 DFFLT
-1002 QLA
+1002 L

>member
-6 DVTTDNEIFVAQK
+6 DLTTAYNEIFVAQK
-19 LAEDELNINEI
+19 LAEEELNANEI
-30 NKPLEMLD
+30 NDPLEMLD
-38 FKSFDNN
+38 FKSFDSN
-45 KDLLDYQQQALIN
+45 KELLDYQQQALIN
-58 AFRMLVAYFRDF
+58 AFRMLTAYFRDF
-70 KENKKEFYAF
+70 KEDKKEFYAF

-86 FAHCDFAKKKLN
+86 FANCDFAKKKLN
-98 PLLKSHFKVE
+98 HLLKSYFKVE
-108 NHCVS
+108 NNCVK

-142 SVAIRMGLI
+142 SVAMGMGLI

-178 NKDYF
+178 NKDYS
-183 KQIDFKNLKSVT
+183 KQIDFKNLKSVK
-195 NKDFHHAPK
+195 NKDFYHASK
-204 NSFIEKIALFYYRA
+204 DFFQKIVLFYYRA

-264 LLSLKGFLFNFSATF
+264 LLSLRGFLFNFSATF

-311 NNLNAFKEL
+311 NNLGTFKEL

-342 KRHQT
+342 KRYKT
-347 EGYFYDPLMLVF
+347 EGYFHDPLMLVF
-359 THSVNVKNSDAEIFF
+359 THSVNVENSDAEIFF
-374 KTLARVIEND
+374 KTLVRVIEND
-384 DGSDFLKAKDDLLEE
+384 DESDFLKAKDDLLEE
-399 LKNPEFLFSDDKDKG
+399 LKAPEFLFSDGKDQD
-414 YKVNVFKESLKSM
+414 YKIEIFKKSLNDM
-427 DFKGLK
+427 DFKRLK
-433 EEVFYA
+433 EDVFYA

-469 IRIGDITEWICEKL
+469 IRIGDITEWIHEKL
-483 KSVKVVSKNLSFKEE
+483 KSVKVVGKNLSFKEE

-575 KDLKPNAA
+575 DKLKPNAA

-596 SLEAILKI
+596 SLEAILKF
-604 QKESENKGENR
+604 QKESENGGENR
-615 GSWREIKL
+615 GSWHEIKL
-623 EKTPIKH
+623 EKTRIEH

-643 ALKISPSASFKMS
+643 ALKIPPSASFKMS

-681 YDPKDYTLLKE
+681 YDPKDYELLKE
-692 MIQTAHFKKV
+692 MIQTV
-702 PTWHYKDLDH
+702 
-712 MISEIKG
+712 
-719 KKGYTLL
+719 
-726 KDLIQTAHFKKV
+726 HFKKV
-738 STWHYKDLDHMISEI
+738 STWHYKDLDYMISEI

-763 PKDEFNALDSEKI
+763 PKDEFNALDNEKI
-776 VHFKRIK
+776 VHFKRVK
-783 VRADKKEELIQTIQ
+783 VKADKKEKLIQTIQ
-797 EVKEYAPLDKETL
+797 EVKEYAPLDKE
-810 RIKIAQG
+810 
-817 EIDPYD
+817 
-823 TEKHKQDKT
+823 KHKQDRT
-832 FKVDEAELLKLKE
+832 FKVGDAELLKLKE
-845 HYYTPLIKAKNCDWL
+845 HYYTPLIKAKNCGWL
-860 KHVVKVESESDFLE
+860 KHVVKVKSESDFLE
-874 ELLKIVE
+874 ELLKITE

-901 LFIPYFNNAAE
+901 LFIPYIDNGATE

-919 IFWLQKGGTQIICFI
+919 IFWLQKGGTQFICFI

-945 HKADAYQLFKDK
+945 HKADAYKLFEDK

-962 NDPNLKIKVVL
+962 NDPNFKIKVVL

>member
-6 DVTTDNEIFVAQK
+6 DLTTHNEIFVAQK
-19 LAEDELNINEI
+19 LAEEELNANEI
-30 NKPLEMLD
+30 NEPLEMLD

-45 KDLLDYQQQALIN
+45 KELLDYQQQALIN
-58 AFRMLVAYFRDF
+58 AFRMLAAYFRDF
-70 KENKKEFYAF
+70 KEDKKEFYAF

-86 FAHCDFAKKKLN
+86 FANCDFAKKKLN

-108 NHCVS
+108 NHCVR

-142 SVAIRMGLI
+142 SVAMGMGLI
-151 PKKNIMFFSANEH
+151 PKKNIMFFSANEN

-178 NKDYF
+178 GKDYF
-183 KQIDFKNLKSVT
+183 KQIDFKSLKSVT
-195 NKDFHHAPK
+195 NKDFHRAPK
-204 NSFIEKIALFYYRA
+204 GSFIEKIALFYYRA
-218 DLMSDEESKENLL
+218 DLMNDEESKENLL

-342 KRHQT
+342 KRYQT

-384 DGSDFLKAKDDLLEE
+384 DGSDFLKAKEDLLEE
-399 LKNPEFLFSDDKDKG
+399 IKDPEFLFSDGKDQK
-414 YKVNVFKESLKSM
+414 YKIEVFKEGLKSM

-439 SNGHIEVI
+439 NSGHIEVI

-469 IRIGDITEWICEKL
+469 IKIGDITEWICEKL

-513 GSRTFDTGW
+513 GSRTFETGW

-565 AYLDIDEAIK
+565 AYLDIDEAVK
-575 KDLKPNAA
+575 KALKPNAA

-596 SLEAILKI
+596 SLEAILKF
-604 QKESENKGENR
+604 QKESENGGENR

-623 EKTPIKH
+623 EKTPMKH

-681 YDPKDYTLLKE
+681 YNPKDYELLKD
-692 MIQTAHFKKV
+692 MIQKEHFKKV
-702 PTWHYKDLDH
+702 PTWHYKDLD
-712 MISEIKG
+712 
-719 KKGYTLL
+719 Y
-726 KDLIQTAHFKKV
+726 
-738 STWHYKDLDHMISEI
+738 MISEI
-753 KGKLYPNQKV
+753 KGKLYLNQKV
-763 PKDEFNALDSEKI
+763 PKDEFNALDNEKI
-776 VHFKRIK
+776 VHFKRVK
-783 VRADKKEELIQTIQ
+783 VKADKKEKLIQTIQ

-860 KHVVKVESESDFLE
+860 KHVVKVKSESDFLE
-874 ELLKIVE
+874 ELLKITK

-901 LFIPYFNNAAE
+901 LFIPYFNNATE
-912 RKFFPDF
+912 RRFFPDF

-934 DPKGSKHTDYE
+934 DPKGTEHTSSLR
-945 HKADAYQLFKDK
+945 KADAYKLFKDK
-957 IFNPK
+957 VFSSK
-962 NDPNLKIKVVL
+962 NDPNFKIKVVL
-973 KFYGDKDD
+973 KFYGNKDRVPD
-981 VGERY
+981 DY
-986 RDDWIKEGE
+986 RNYWIKEGE
-995 LKDFFLK
+995 LKDFFLDLK
-1002 QLA
+1002 D

>member
-6 DVTTDNEIFVAQK
+6 DLTSYNEIFVAQK
-19 LAEDELNINEI
+19 LAEDELNTNEI
-30 NKPLEMLD
+30 NEPLERLD
-38 FKSFDNN
+38 FKSFDSN
-45 KDLLDYQQQALIN
+45 KELLDYQQQALIN

-86 FAHCDFAKKKLN
+86 FANCDFTHKKLN
-98 PLLKSHFKVE
+98 HLLKAYFKVE
-108 NHCVS
+108 NQRVS

-151 PKKNIMFFSANEH
+151 PKKNIMFFSANEN

-178 NKDYF
+178 GKDF
-183 KQIDFKNLKSVT
+183 SKQIDFKNLKEIT
-195 NKDFHHAPK
+195 HKDFHRAPK
-204 NSFIEKIALFYYRA
+204 DSVINQIALFYYRA

-250 KGNKTESKRQAIFS
+250 KGNKSESKRQAIFS

-286 TAVYNLSV
+286 TSVYNLSV

-311 NNLNAFKEL
+311 NNLNAFKDL

-342 KRHQT
+342 KRYKT

-359 THSVNVKNSDAEIFF
+359 THSVNVENSDAEIFF

-384 DGSDFLKAKDDLLEE
+384 NGNDFLKAKEDLLEE
-399 LKNPEFLFSDDKDKG
+399 IKDPEFLFSANKDKD
-414 YKVNVFKESLKSM
+414 YKVKVFKEGLKSM

-447 INPKNNQEIA
+447 TNPKNNQEIA

-469 IRIGDITEWICEKL
+469 IKIGDITEWICEKL

-498 SYFSQIDKSSINILV
+498 GYFSQIDRSSINILV
-513 GSRTFDTGW
+513 GSRTFETGW

-537 DDDAKK
+537 DNDAKK

-555 ESVKNQRQRL
+555 ESLKNQRQRL

-575 KDLKPNAA
+575 ENLKPNAA

-596 SLEAILKI
+596 SLEAILNI
-604 QKESENKGENR
+604 QKESENRGESR

-630 ALFVPCYRKEQTN
+630 ALFVPCYRKEPTSI
-643 ALKISPSASFKMS
+643 LKLPESASFKMS
-656 EKNFKDLKEYFHLM
+656 EKNFKDLKEYFNLM

-681 YDPKDYTLLKE
+681 YDPKDYAMLKD
-692 MIQTAHFKKV
+692 MIQK
-702 PTWHYKDLDH
+702 
-712 MISEIKG
+712 
-719 KKGYTLL
+719 
-726 KDLIQTAHFKKV
+726 AHFKKV
-738 STWHYKDLDHMISEI
+738 STWHYKDLDYMISEI

-763 PKDEFNALDSEKI
+763 PKDEFNALDNEKI
-776 VHFKRIK
+776 VHFKKIK
-783 VRADKKEELIQTIQ
+783 VKADKQEELIKTIQ
-797 EVKEYAPLDKETL
+797 EVKEHAPLDKETL

-817 EIDPYD
+817 EIDLD
-823 TEKHKQDKT
+823 DIEKHKQNKT
-832 FKVDEAELLKLKE
+832 FEVDGAELLKLKE
-845 HYYTPLIKAKNCDWL
+845 HYYTPLIKAKDCDWL
-860 KHVVKVESESDFLE
+860 KHVVKVKSEIDFLQ
-874 ELLKIVE
+874 ELQDQKTTK

-901 LFIPYFNNAAE
+901 LFIPYTNNVAE
-912 RKFFPDF
+912 RRFFPDF
-919 IFWLQKGGTQIICFI
+919 IFWLQKGDTQIICFI
-934 DPKGSKHTDYE
+934 DPKGITYADYE
-945 HKADAYQLFKDK
+945 HKADAYKLFKDK

-962 NDPNLKIKVVL
+962 NDPNFKIKVVL
-973 KFYGDKDD
+973 KFYGDKDR
-981 VGERY
+981 VGDNY
-986 RDDWIKEGE
+986 RDYWIQKGK
-995 LKDFFLK
+995 LNDFFLTLK
-1002 QLA
+1002 D

>member
-6 DVTTDNEIFVAQK
+6 DLTTYNEIFVAQK
-19 LAEDELNINEI
+19 LAEDELNTNEI
-30 NKPLEMLD
+30 NEPLERLD
-38 FKSFDNN
+38 FKSFDSN
-45 KDLLDYQQQALIN
+45 KELLDYQQQALIN

-86 FAHCDFAKKKLN
+86 FANCDFTHKKLN
-98 PLLKSHFKVE
+98 HLLKSHFKVE
-108 NHCVS
+108 NQRVS

-151 PKKNIMFFSANEH
+151 PKKNIMFFSANEN

-178 NKDYF
+178 GKDF
-183 KQIDFKNLKSVT
+183 SKQIDFKNLKSIT
-195 NKDFHHAPK
+195 HKDFHRAPK
-204 NSFIEKIALFYYRA
+204 DSFIKQIALFYYRA
-218 DLMSDEESKENLL
+218 DLMNDEESKENLL

-250 KGNKTESKRQAIFS
+250 KGNKSESKRQAIFS

-286 TAVYNLSV
+286 TSVYNLSV

-311 NNLNAFKEL
+311 NDLKAFKDL

-342 KRHQT
+342 KRYKT

-359 THSVNVKNSDAEIFF
+359 THSVNVENSDAEIFF

-384 DGSDFLKAKDDLLEE
+384 DGNDFLKAKEDLLEE
-399 LKNPEFLFSDDKDKG
+399 LKNPEFLFSDGKDQK
-414 YKVNVFKESLKSM
+414 YKVEVFKESLKSM

-433 EEVFYA
+433 EEVFYVN
-439 SNGHIEVI
+439 SGHIEVI

-469 IRIGDITEWICEKL
+469 IKIGDITEWICEKL

-513 GSRTFDTGW
+513 GSRTFETGW

-575 KDLKPNAA
+575 ENLKPNAA
-583 MLETLFVIPTNHA
+583 ILETLFVIPTNHA

-615 GSWREIKL
+615 GTWREIKL

-630 ALFVPCYRKEQTN
+630 DLFVPCYRKEQTSVLELPEN
-643 ALKISPSASFKMS
+643 ASFKMS
-656 EKNFKDLKEYFHLM
+656 GENFKDLKEYFNLM

-681 YDPKDYTLLKE
+681 YDPKDYKQLKD
-692 MIQTAHFKKV
+692 MIQ
-702 PTWHYKDLDH
+702 
-712 MISEIKG
+712 E
-719 KKGYTLL
+719 
-726 KDLIQTAHFKKV
+726 AHFKKV
-738 STWHYKDLDHMISEI
+738 STWHYKDLDYMISEI

-763 PKDEFNALDSEKI
+763 PKDEFNALDNDKI

-783 VRADKKEELIQTIQ
+783 VKADKQEALIKTIQ
-797 EVKEYAPLDKETL
+797 EVKEHAPLDKE

-823 TEKHKQDKT
+823 AEKHKQDKT
-832 FKVDEAELLKLKE
+832 FKVDDAELLKLKE
-845 HYYTPLIKAKNCDWL
+845 HYYTPLIKAKDCDWL
-860 KHVVKVESESDFLE
+860 KHVVKVKSEIDFLQ
-874 ELLKIVE
+874 ELQDQETTK
-881 TLQENYDFWAFSK
+881 TLQANYDFWAFSK

-901 LFIPYFNNAAE
+901 LFIPYINNVAE
-912 RKFFPDF
+912 RRFFPDF
-919 IFWLQKGGTQIICFI
+919 IFWLQKGDTQIICFI
-934 DPKGSKHTDYE
+934 DPKGTKIAEYQ
-945 HKADAYQLFKDK
+945 HKADWYKKLFKDK

-962 NDPNLKIKVVL
+962 NDPHFKIKVVL

-981 VGERY
+981 VGEDY
-986 RDDWIKEGE
+986 RDYWIKKGK
-995 LKDFFLK
+995 LNDFFLTLK
-1002 QLA
+1002 D

>member
-1 MAKKK
+1 M
-6 DVTTDNEIFVAQK
+6 
-19 LAEDELNINEI
+19 
-30 NKPLEMLD
+30 
-38 FKSFDNN
+38 
-45 KDLLDYQQQALIN
+45 
-58 AFRMLVAYFRDF
+58 
-70 KENKKEFYAF
+70 
-80 YQKHYS
+80 
-86 FAHCDFAKKKLN
+86 KKKLKN
-98 PLLKSHFKVE
+98 T
-108 NHCVS
+108 
-113 FENFINRLAFYM
+113 
-125 ATGSGK
+125 TGG
-131 TIVIIKLVELL
+131 
-142 SVAIRMGLI
+142 
-151 PKKNIMFFSANEH
+151 
-164 LIKQF
+164 
-169 EKEIEKYNR
+169 
-178 NKDYF
+178 KDYS
-183 KQIDFKNLKSVT
+183 KQIDFKSLKSVT

-204 NSFIEKIALFYYRA
+204 NSFIEKITLFYYRA
-218 DLMSDEESKENLL
+218 DLMNDEESKENLL

-250 KGNKTESKRQAIFS
+250 KGNKSESKRQAIFS

-342 KRHQT
+342 KRYKT
-347 EGYFYDPLMLVF
+347 ESYFYDPLMLVF

-374 KTLARVIEND
+374 KTLVRVIEND

-399 LKNPEFLFSDDKDKG
+399 LKSPEFLFSDGKEQD
-414 YKVNVFKESLKSM
+414 YKIKIFKESLNDM
-427 DFKGLK
+427 DFKRLK

-469 IRIGDITEWICEKL
+469 IKIGDITEWICEKL

-513 GSRTFDTGW
+513 GSRTFETGW

-565 AYLDIDEAIK
+565 AYLDIDGAIK
-575 KDLKPNAA
+575 KALKPNAA
-583 MLETLFVIPTNHA
+583 MLETLFVIPTNYA
-596 SLEAILKI
+596 SLEAILKF
-604 QKESENKGENR
+604 QKESENNGESR

-681 YDPKDYTLLKE
+681 YDPKDYALLKE
-692 MIQTAHFKKV
+692 M
-702 PTWHYKDLDH
+702 
-712 MISEIKG
+712 
-719 KKGYTLL
+719 
-726 KDLIQTAHFKKV
+726 IQTAHFKKV
-738 STWHYKDLDHMISEI
+738 STWHYKDLDYMISEI

-763 PKDEFNALDSEKI
+763 PKDEFNALDDEKI

-783 VRADKKEELIQTIQ
+783 VKADKKEALMKTIQ
-797 EVKEYAPLDKETL
+797 EVKEYAPLDKE

-823 TEKHKQDKT
+823 TEKHKQNKT
-832 FKVDEAELLKLKE
+832 FKVDDAELLKLKE

-860 KHVVKVESESDFLE
+860 KHVVKVKSESDFLE
-874 ELLKIVE
+874 ELLKITK

-901 LFIPYFNNAAE
+901 LFIPYIDNATE

-919 IFWLQKGGTQIICFI
+919 IFWLEKGGTQIICFI

-945 HKADAYQLFKDK
+945 HKADAYKLFKDK
-957 IFNPK
+957 VFSSK
-962 NDPNLKIKVVL
+962 DDPNFKIKVVL
-973 KFYGDKDD
+973 KFYGNKDR
-981 VGERY
+981 VPERY
-986 RDDWIKEGE
+986 RDDWIKKGKLEYFFLD
-995 LKDFFLK
+995 LKD
-1002 QLA
+1002 

>member
-6 DVTTDNEIFVAQK
+6 DLTSYNEIFVAQK
-19 LAEDELNINEI
+19 LAEEELNTNEI
-30 NKPLEMLD
+30 NEPLERLD

-45 KDLLDYQQQALIN
+45 KELLDYQQQALIN

-70 KENKKEFYAF
+70 KGSKKEFYAF
-80 YQKHYS
+80 YQDHYS
-86 FAHCDFAKKKLN
+86 FANCDFTNKKLN

-108 NHCVS
+108 NKRVS

-142 SVAIRMGLI
+142 SVAIGMGLI
-151 PKKNIMFFSANEH
+151 PKKNIMFFSANEN

-169 EKEIEKYNR
+169 EKEIEKYNQG
-178 NKDYF
+178 KDF
-183 KQIDFKNLKSVT
+183 SKQIDFKNLKSIT
-195 NKDFHHAPK
+195 HKDFHRTPK
-204 NSFIEKIALFYYRA
+204 GFFEKIALFYYRA
-218 DLMSDEESKENLL
+218 DLMNDEESKENLL

-250 KGNKTESKRQAIFS
+250 KGNKSESKRQAIFS

-286 TAVYNLSV
+286 TSVYNLSV

-311 NNLNAFKEL
+311 NNLNAFKDL

-342 KRHQT
+342 KRYKT
-347 EGYFYDPLMLVF
+347 EGYFHDPLMLVF
-359 THSVNVKNSDAEIFF
+359 THSVNVENSDAEIFF

-384 DGSDFLKAKDDLLEE
+384 DGNDFLKAKEDLLEE
-399 LKNPEFLFSDDKDKG
+399 IKDPEFLFSDGKDKD
-414 YKVNVFKESLKSM
+414 YKVKVFKEGLKSM

-469 IRIGDITEWICEKL
+469 IKIGDITEWICEKL

-498 SYFSQIDKSSINILV
+498 SYFSQIDRSSINILV
-513 GSRTFDTGW
+513 GSRTFETGW

-555 ESVKNQRQRL
+555 ESVKNQCQRL
-565 AYLDIDEAIK
+565 AYLDTDEAIK
-575 KDLKPNAA
+575 ENLKPNAA

-604 QKESENKGENR
+604 QKESENRGENR

-630 ALFVPCYRKEQTN
+630 KLFAPCYRKESTSI
-643 ALKISPSASFKMS
+643 LKIPENASFKMS
-656 EKNFKDLKEYFHLM
+656 EKNFKDLKEYFNLM

-681 YDPKDYTLLKE
+681 YDPKDYEELKK
-692 MIQTAHFKKV
+692 MIQK
-702 PTWHYKDLDH
+702 
-712 MISEIKG
+712 E
-719 KKGYTLL
+719 
-726 KDLIQTAHFKKV
+726 HFKKV
-738 STWHYKDLDHMISEI
+738 STWHYKDLDYMIAEI

-783 VRADKKEELIQTIQ
+783 VKADKKEVLIKTIQ
-797 EVKEYAPLDKETL
+797 EVKEHAPLDKETL
-810 RIKIAQG
+810 IKKIAQG

-832 FKVDEAELLKLKE
+832 FKVDGAELLKLKE
-845 HYYTPLIKAKNCDWL
+845 HYYTPLIKAKDCDWL
-860 KHVVKVESESDFLE
+860 KHVVKVKSEIDFLQ
-874 ELLKIVE
+874 ELQDQETTK
-881 TLQENYDFWAFSK
+881 TLQANYDFWAFSK

-901 LFIPYFNNAAE
+901 LFIPYINNVAE
-912 RKFFPDF
+912 RRFFPDF
-919 IFWLQKGGTQIICFI
+919 IFWLQKGDTQIICFI
-934 DPKGSKHTDYE
+934 DPKGITYADYE
-945 HKADAYQLFKDK
+945 HKADAYKLFKDK
-957 IFNPK
+957 IFNSK
-962 NDPNLKIKVVL
+962 NDPNFKIKVVL
-973 KFYGDKDD
+973 KFYGDKDK
-981 VGERY
+981 VGDNY
-986 RDDWIKEGE
+986 RDYWIQKGK
-995 LKDFFLK
+995 LNDFFLTLK
-1002 QLA
+1002 D

>member
-6 DVTTDNEIFVAQK
+6 QEVRNNEIFVAQK
-19 LAEDELNINEI
+19 LAEEELNINEI
-30 NKPLEMLD
+30 NDPLEMLD

-45 KDLLDYQQQALIN
+45 KELLDYQQQALIN
-58 AFRMLVAYFRDF
+58 AFRVLVAYFRDF

-86 FAHCDFAKKKLN
+86 FANCDFAKKKLN

-108 NHCVS
+108 NHCVR

-142 SVAIRMGLI
+142 SVAIGMGLI
-151 PKKNIMFFSANEH
+151 PKKNIMFFSANEN

-178 NKDYF
+178 GKDYS
-183 KQIDFKNLKSVT
+183 KQIDFKSLKSVT

-204 NSFIEKIALFYYRA
+204 GSFIEKITLFYYRA
-218 DLMSDEESKENLL
+218 DLMNDEESKENLL
-231 NYKDYWD
+231 DYKDCWD

-250 KGNKTESKRQAIFS
+250 KGNKSESKRQAIFS

-311 NNLNAFKEL
+311 NNLSAFKEL

-342 KRHQT
+342 KRYKT

-359 THSVNVKNSDAEIFF
+359 THSVNVENSDAEIFF

-399 LKNPEFLFSDDKDKG
+399 LKNPEFLFSDGKDKEKE
-414 YKVNVFKESLKSM
+414 YKIEVFKESLKGM

-469 IRIGDITEWICEKL
+469 IRIGDITEWIREKL

-513 GSRTFDTGW
+513 GSRAFDTGW

-565 AYLDIDEAIK
+565 AYLEIDEAIK
-575 KDLKPNAA
+575 DSLKPNAA

-596 SLEAILKI
+596 SVKAILDL
-604 QKESENKGENR
+604 KEESSDP
-615 GSWREIKL
+615 SWCEVEL
-623 EKTPIKH
+623 EKTPIEH

-643 ALKISPSASFKMS
+643 ALKIPKSASFKMS
-656 EKNFKDLKEYFHLM
+656 EKNFKDLKEHFHLM

-681 YDPKDYTLLKE
+681 YNPKDYTLLKD
-692 MIQTAHFKKV
+692 MIQKEHFKKV
-702 PTWHYKDLDH
+702 PTWHYKDLD
-712 MISEIKG
+712 
-719 KKGYTLL
+719 Y
-726 KDLIQTAHFKKV
+726 
-738 STWHYKDLDHMISEI
+738 MISEI

-776 VHFKRIK
+776 VHFKRVK
-783 VRADKKEELIQTIQ
+783 VKADKKEALMKTIQ
-797 EVKEYAPLDKETL
+797 EVEEYAPLDKETL
-810 RIKIAQG
+810 RKKIAQG

-823 TEKHKQDKT
+823 TDKHKQDRT
-832 FKVDEAELLKLKE
+832 FKVGDAELLKLKE

-860 KHVVKVESESDFLE
+860 KHVIKVKSESDFLE
-874 ELLKIVE
+874 ELLKITE

-901 LFIPYFNNAAE
+901 LFIPYIDNATE
-912 RKFFPDF
+912 RRFFPDF
-919 IFWLQKGGTQIICFI
+919 IFWLQKGGAQIICFI
-934 DPKGSKHTDYE
+934 DPKGTKIAEYQ

-957 IFNPK
+957 VFNPK
-962 NDPNLKIKVVL
+962 NNPNLKIKVVL
-973 KFYGDKDD
+973 KFYGDKEG

-986 RDDWIKEGE
+986 RDLWIEKGKLEYFFLD
-995 LKDFFLK
+995 LKD
-1002 QLA
+1002 

>member
-6 DVTTDNEIFVAQK
+6 DLTSYNEIFVAQK
-19 LAEDELNINEI
+19 LAEEELNTNEI
-30 NKPLEMLD
+30 NEPLERLD
-38 FKSFDNN
+38 FKSFDSN
-45 KDLLDYQQQALIN
+45 KELLDYQQQALIN

-70 KENKKEFYAF
+70 KGSKKEFYAF
-80 YQKHYS
+80 YQEHYA
-86 FAHCDFAKKKLN
+86 FAHCDFTNKKLN

-108 NHCVS
+108 NRCVS

-142 SVAIRMGLI
+142 SVAMGMGLI
-151 PKKNIMFFSANEH
+151 PKKNIMFFSANEN

-178 NKDYF
+178 GKDF
-183 KQIDFKNLKSVT
+183 SKQIDFKNLKKVT
-195 NKDFHHAPK
+195 HKDFHRAPK
-204 NSFIEKIALFYYRA
+204 DSFIKQIALFYYRA

-250 KGNKTESKRQAIFS
+250 KGNKSESKRQAIFS

-311 NNLNAFKEL
+311 NNLSAFKDL

-342 KRHQT
+342 KRYKT

-374 KTLARVIEND
+374 KTLVCVIEND
-384 DGSDFLKAKDDLLEE
+384 DGNDFVKAKEDLLEE
-399 LKNPEFLFSDDKDKG
+399 IKDPEFLFSANKDKG
-414 YKVNVFKESLKSM
+414 YKVKVFKEGLKSM

-462 SDKVFCL
+462 SNKVFCL
-469 IRIGDITEWICEKL
+469 IKIGDITEWICEKL

-575 KDLKPNAA
+575 ENLKPNAA
-583 MLETLFVIPTNHA
+583 ILETLFVIPTNHA

-604 QKESENKGENR
+604 QKESENRGESR

-630 ALFVPCYRKEQTN
+630 TLFVPCYRKEPTSI
-643 ALKISPSASFKMS
+643 LELSPNASFKMS
-656 EKNFKDLKEYFHLM
+656 EKNFKDLKEYFNLM

-681 YDPKDYTLLKE
+681 YDPKDYAILKD
-692 MIQTAHFKKV
+692 MIQK
-702 PTWHYKDLDH
+702 
-712 MISEIKG
+712 
-719 KKGYTLL
+719 
-726 KDLIQTAHFKKV
+726 AHFKKV
-738 STWHYKDLDHMISEI
+738 STWHYKDLDYMISEI
-753 KGKLYPNQKV
+753 KGKLYPNKKV
-763 PKDEFNALDSEKI
+763 PKDEFNTLDSEKI

-783 VRADKKEELIQTIQ
+783 VKADKQEALIKTIQ
-797 EVKEYAPLDKETL
+797 EVKEYAPLDKE

-823 TEKHKQDKT
+823 TEKHKQDRT

-860 KHVVKVESESDFLE
+860 KHVVKVKSESDFLE
-874 ELLKIVE
+874 ELLKITE

-894 IDEHLDN
+894 IDEHLDH
-901 LFIPYFNNAAE
+901 LFIPYIDNATE
-912 RKFFPDF
+912 RRFFPDF
-919 IFWLQKGGTQIICFI
+919 IFWLQKGDTQIICFI
-934 DPKGSKHTDYE
+934 DPKGITYADYE
-945 HKADAYQLFKDK
+945 HKADAYKLFKDK
-957 IFNPK
+957 IFNSK
-962 NDPNLKIKVVL
+962 NDPNFKIKVVL
-973 KFYGDKDD
+973 KFYGDKDR
-981 VGERY
+981 VGDNY
-986 RDDWIKEGE
+986 RDYWIQKGK
-995 LKDFFLK
+995 LNDFFLT
-1002 QLA
+1002 LRD

>member
-6 DVTTDNEIFVAQK
+6 QQDLRGNEIFVAQK
-19 LAEDELNINEI
+19 LAEDEFNTNEI
-30 NKPLEMLD
+30 NEPLERLD

-45 KDLLDYQQQALIN
+45 KELLDYQQQALIN

-70 KENKKEFYAF
+70 KESKKAFYAF
-80 YQKHYS
+80 YQEHYS
-86 FAHCDFAKKKLN
+86 FANCDFTNKKLN
-98 PLLKSHFKVE
+98 PLLKDYFKVK

-142 SVAIRMGLI
+142 SVAMGMDLI
-151 PKKNIMFFSANEH
+151 PKKNIMFFSANEN

-169 EKEIEKYNR
+169 EREIEKYNK
-178 NKDYF
+178 NKDYS
-183 KQIDFKNLKSVT
+183 KKIDFKNLKSVT
-195 NKDFHHAPK
+195 NKDFHRASK
-204 NSFIEKIALFYYRA
+204 NSLMEQITLFYYRA

-250 KGNKTESKRQAIFS
+250 KGNKSESKRQAIFS

-286 TAVYNLSV
+286 TSVYNLSV

-342 KRHQT
+342 KRYKI
-347 EGYFYDPLMLVF
+347 EGYFHDPLMLVF
-359 THSVNVKNSDAEIFF
+359 THSVNVQNSDAEIFF
-374 KTLARVIEND
+374 KTLARVIENEN
-384 DGSDFLKAKDDLLEE
+384 GSDFLKAKEDLLEE
-399 LKNPEFLFSDDKDKG
+399 LKKPEFLFSDDKDRG
-414 YKVNVFKESLKSM
+414 YKVQVFKEGLKSM

-469 IRIGDITEWICEKL
+469 IRIGDITEWIHEKL

-513 GSRTFDTGW
+513 GSRTFETGW

-575 KDLKPNAA
+575 EKLKPNAA

-596 SLEAILKI
+596 SLEAILKF
-604 QKESENKGENR
+604 QKESESGGENR
-615 GSWREIKL
+615 GSWHEIKL

-630 ALFVPCYRKEQTN
+630 ALFVPCYRKEQTSI
-643 ALKISPSASFKMS
+643 LKLPESASFKMS

-681 YDPKDYTLLKE
+681 YDPKDYELLKE
-692 MIQTAHFKKV
+692 MIQQ
-702 PTWHYKDLDH
+702 
-712 MISEIKG
+712 E
-719 KKGYTLL
+719 
-726 KDLIQTAHFKKV
+726 HFKKV
-738 STWHYKDLDHMISEI
+738 STWHYKDLDYMISEI

-763 PKDEFNALDSEKI
+763 PKDEFDALDDEKI
-776 VHFKRIK
+776 VHFKRIQVK
-783 VRADKKEELIQTIQ
+783 ASKKEALMKTIQ

-810 RIKIAQG
+810 RMKIAQG

-823 TEKHKQDKT
+823 TDKHKQDKT
-832 FKVDEAELLKLKE
+832 FKVDDAELLKLKE

-860 KHVVKVESESDFLE
+860 KHVVKVKSESDFLE
-874 ELLKIVE
+874 ELLKITE

-901 LFIPYFNNAAE
+901 LFIPYIDNAAE
-912 RKFFPDF
+912 RCFFPDF

-945 HKADAYQLFKDK
+945 HKADAYQLFEDK
-957 IFNPK
+957 VFNPK
-962 NDPNLKIKVVL
+962 DDPNLKIKVVL

-986 RDDWIKEGE
+986 RDLWIEKGKLEY
-995 LKDFFLK
+995 FFWI
-1002 QLA
+1002 

>member
-6 DVTTDNEIFVAQK
+6 QEVRNNEIFVAQK
-19 LAEDELNINEI
+19 LAEEELNANEI
-30 NKPLEMLD
+30 NDPLEMLD
-38 FKSFDNN
+38 FKSFDSN
-45 KDLLDYQQQALIN
+45 KELLDYQQQALIN
-58 AFRMLVAYFRDF
+58 AFRMLTAYFRDF

-86 FAHCDFAKKKLN
+86 FANCDFTNKKLN
-98 PLLKSHFKVE
+98 HLLKSHFKVE
-108 NHCVS
+108 NQRVS

-151 PKKNIMFFSANEH
+151 PKKNIMFFSANEN

-178 NKDYF
+178 GKDYS
-183 KQIDFKNLKSVT
+183 KQIDFKDLKSVT
-195 NKDFHHAPK
+195 NKDFYHASS
-204 NSFIEKIALFYYRA
+204 NSFKEMKKIALFYYRA
-218 DLMSDEESKENLL
+218 DLMNDEESKENLL

-250 KGNKTESKRQAIFS
+250 KGNKSESKRQAIFS

-286 TAVYNLSV
+286 TSVYNLSV

-342 KRHQT
+342 KRYKI
-347 EGYFYDPLMLVF
+347 EGYFHDPLMLVF
-359 THSVNVKNSDAEIFF
+359 THSVNVENSDAEIFF

-384 DGSDFLKAKDDLLEE
+384 NGSDFLKAKEDLLEE
-399 LKNPEFLFSDDKDKG
+399 LKDPEFLFSDSKDKD
-414 YKVNVFKESLKSM
+414 YKVKVFKEGLKSM

-439 SNGHIEVI
+439 NNGHIEVI

-469 IRIGDITEWICEKL
+469 IKIGDITEWICEKL

-498 SYFSQIDKSSINILV
+498 SYFSQINKSSINILV
-513 GSRTFDTGW
+513 GSRTFETGW

-575 KDLKPNAA
+575 ENLKPNAA

-604 QKESENKGENR
+604 QKESENRGESR

-630 ALFVPCYRKEQTN
+630 ALFVPCYRKEPTSVLELPEN
-643 ALKISPSASFKMS
+643 ASFKMS
-656 EKNFKDLKEYFHLM
+656 EKNFKDLKEYFNLM

-681 YDPKDYTLLKE
+681 YDPKDYEQLKK
-692 MIQTAHFKKV
+692 MIQK
-702 PTWHYKDLDH
+702 
-712 MISEIKG
+712 
-719 KKGYTLL
+719 
-726 KDLIQTAHFKKV
+726 AHFKKV
-738 STWHYKDLDHMISEI
+738 STWHYKDLDYMISEI

-763 PKDEFNALDSEKI
+763 PKDEFNALDNEKI

-783 VRADKKEELIQTIQ
+783 VKADKEEVLIKTIQ

-810 RIKIAQG
+810 RMKIAQG
-817 EIDPYD
+817 EIDID
-823 TEKHKQDKT
+823 NIEKHKQDRT
-832 FKVDEAELLKLKE
+832 FKVGDAELLKLKE
-845 HYYTPLIKAKNCDWL
+845 HYYTPLIRAKNCDWL
-860 KHVVKVESESDFLE
+860 KHVVKVKSESDFLE
-874 ELLKIVE
+874 ELLKITE

-901 LFIPYFNNAAE
+901 LFIPYIDNAAE

-919 IFWLQKGGTQIICFI
+919 IFWLEKGNTQIICFI
-934 DPKGSKHTDYE
+934 DPKGTKIAEYQN
-945 HKADAYQLFKDK
+945 KADAYKLFKDK

-962 NDPNLKIKVVL
+962 NDPHLKIKVVL
-973 KFYGDKDD
+973 KFYGDKDK

-986 RDDWIKEGE
+986 RDLWIEKGKLEY
-995 LKDFFLK
+995 FFLK

>member
-6 DVTTDNEIFVAQK
+6 QENLTHNEIFIAQK
-19 LAEDELNINEI
+19 LAEEELNTHEINE
-30 NKPLEMLD
+30 PLEMLD

-45 KDLLDYQQQALIN
+45 KELLDYQQQALIN
-58 AFRMLVAYFRDF
+58 AFRMLTAYFKDF
-70 KENKKEFYAF
+70 KENKKDFYAF

-86 FAHCDFAKKKLN
+86 FANCDFTKKTLN
-98 PLLKSHFKVE
+98 DLLRNSFKVE
-108 NHCVS
+108 NGCVK

-142 SVAIRMGLI
+142 SVAMGMGLI

-178 NKDYF
+178 GKDYS
-183 KQIDFKNLKSVT
+183 KQIDFKNLKSVK
-195 NKDFHHAPK
+195 NEDFYHASNNCFK
-204 NSFIEKIALFYYRA
+204 GMKKIALFYYRA

-231 NYKDYWD
+231 NYKDRWD

-250 KGNKTESKRQAIFS
+250 KGSKAESKRQAIFS
-264 LLSLKGFLFNFSATF
+264 LLSLRGFLFNFSATF

-286 TAVYNLSV
+286 TSVYNLSV
-294 GEWVKLGYGKE
+294 SEWVKLGYGKE
-305 SVLLKK
+305 SILLKK
-311 NNLNAFKEL
+311 NNLNSFREL

-333 KALLLLGMQ
+333 KGLLLLGMQ
-342 KRHQT
+342 KRYKT
-347 EGYFYDPLMLVF
+347 EGYFHDPLMLVF
-359 THSVNVKNSDAEIFF
+359 THSVNVENSDAEMFF
-374 KTLARVIEND
+374 KTLVRMIEND
-384 DGSDFLKAKDDLLEE
+384 DESDFEKAKDELLEE
-399 LKNPEFLFSDDKDKG
+399 LKDPEFLFSDGKDKND
-414 YKVNVFKESLKSM
+414 KVKIFKEGLSGI

-433 EEVFYA
+433 EEIFYA
-439 SNGHIEVI
+439 SNGRIEVI
-447 INPKNNQEIA
+447 INPNNKQEIA

-469 IRIGDITEWICEKL
+469 IKIGDITEWIHEKL
-483 KSVKVVSKNLSFKEE
+483 KSVKVVSKNLSYKEE

-513 GSRTFDTGW
+513 GSRSFDTGW

-537 DDDAKK
+537 DEAKK
-543 LVKQSFGRGVRI
+543 LVQQSFGRGVRI

-575 KDLKPNAA
+575 DDLKPNAA
-583 MLETLFVIPTNHA
+583 MLETLFIIPTNHA
-596 SLEAILKI
+596 SLETILKI
-604 QKESENKGENR
+604 QKESDNRSER

-623 EKTPIKH
+623 DKTPIKH

-643 ALKISPSASFKMS
+643 ALKLDKSASFKMS
-656 EKNFKDLKEYFHLM
+656 EKNFKDLKEYFNLM

-681 YDPKDYTLLKE
+681 YAPKDYELLKD
-692 MIQTAHFKKV
+692 MIQEKHFKIELN
-702 PTWHYKDLDH
+702 WHYKDLD
-712 MISEIKG
+712 
-719 KKGYTLL
+719 Y
-726 KDLIQTAHFKKV
+726 
-738 STWHYKDLDHMISEI
+738 MISEI

-763 PKDEFNALDSEKI
+763 PKDEFNALDNEKI

-783 VRADKKEELIQTIQ
+783 VRADKKEALVKTIQ
-797 EVKEYAPLDKETL
+797 EVKEYAPLDKEAL

-823 TEKHKQDKT
+823 TDKYKQDKT
-832 FKVDEAELLKLKE
+832 FKFDGAELLKLKE

-860 KHVVKVESESDFLE
+860 KHVVKVESEIDFLK
-874 ELLKIVE
+874 ELQETETIE
-881 TLQENYDFWAFSK
+881 TLQKNYDFWAFSK
-894 IDEHLDN
+894 IDEHLDD
-901 LFIPYFNNAAE
+901 LFIPYIDNCATE

-934 DPKGSKHTDYE
+934 DPKGIEYTAYE
-945 HKADAYQLFKDK
+945 GKADWYNKLFKDK

-962 NDPNLKIKVVL
+962 NDPHFKIKVVL

-986 RDDWIKEGE
+986 RDDWIKKRE
-995 LKDFFLK
+995 LKDFFLT
-1002 QLA
+1002 LNN

>member
-6 DVTTDNEIFVAQK
+6 DLTSYNEIFVAQK
-19 LAEDELNINEI
+19 LAEDELNTNEI
-30 NKPLEMLD
+30 NEPLEMLD

-45 KDLLDYQQQALIN
+45 KELLDYQQQALIN
-58 AFRMLVAYFRDF
+58 AFRMLAAYFRDF
-70 KENKKEFYAF
+70 KGSKKAFYAF
-80 YQKHYS
+80 YQEHYS
-86 FAHCDFAKKKLN
+86 FANCDFTHKKLN

-151 PKKNIMFFSANEH
+151 PKKNLMFFSANEN

-178 NKDYF
+178 GKDF
-183 KQIDFKNLKSVT
+183 SKQIDFKNLKEVT
-195 NKDFHHAPK
+195 HKDFHCAPK
-204 NSFIEKIALFYYRA
+204 DSFIKQIALFYYRA

-250 KGNKTESKRQAIFS
+250 KGNKSESKRQAIFS

-286 TAVYNLSV
+286 TSVYNLSV

-311 NNLNAFKEL
+311 NNLSAFKDL

-342 KRHQT
+342 KRYKT
-347 EGYFYDPLMLVF
+347 EGYFHDPLMLVF

-384 DGSDFLKAKDDLLEE
+384 DGNDFVKAKEDLLEE
-399 LKNPEFLFSDDKDKG
+399 LKDPEFLFSTNKDKD
-414 YKVNVFKESLKSM
+414 YKVKVFKEGLKSM

-469 IRIGDITEWICEKL
+469 IKIGDITEWICEKL

-498 SYFSQIDKSSINILV
+498 SYFSQIDRSSINILV
-513 GSRTFDTGW
+513 GSRTFETGW

-575 KDLKPNAA
+575 ENLKPNAA

-604 QKESENKGENR
+604 QKESENRGESR

-630 ALFVPCYRKEQTN
+630 TLFVPCYKKEQTSILDLPEN
-643 ALKISPSASFKMS
+643 ASFKMS
-656 EKNFKDLKEYFHLM
+656 EKNFKDLKEYFNLM

-681 YDPKDYTLLKE
+681 YDPKDYAMLKD
-692 MIQTAHFKKV
+692 MIQK
-702 PTWHYKDLDH
+702 
-712 MISEIKG
+712 
-719 KKGYTLL
+719 
-726 KDLIQTAHFKKV
+726 AHFKKV
-738 STWHYKDLDHMISEI
+738 STWHYKDLDYMIAEI

-763 PKDEFNALDSEKI
+763 PKDEFNALDNEKI

-783 VRADKKEELIQTIQ
+783 VKADKQEALIKTIQ
-797 EVKEYAPLDKETL
+797 EVKEHAPLDKETL

-823 TEKHKQDKT
+823 AEKHKQDKT
-832 FKVDEAELLKLKE
+832 FKVDDAELLKLKE
-845 HYYTPLIKAKNCDWL
+845 HYYTPLIKAKDCDWL
-860 KHVVKVESESDFLE
+860 KHVVKVKSEIDFLQ
-874 ELLKIVE
+874 ELQDQETTK
-881 TLQENYDFWAFSK
+881 TLQANYDFWAFSK

-901 LFIPYFNNAAE
+901 LFIPYIDGTAE
-912 RKFFPDF
+912 RRFFPDF
-919 IFWLQKGGTQIICFI
+919 IFWLQKGDTQIICFI
-934 DPKGSKHTDYE
+934 DPKGNKHTDYE
-945 HKADAYQLFKDK
+945 HKADAYKLFKDRV
-957 IFNPK
+957 FNPK
-962 NDPNLKIKVVL
+962 NDPDFKIKVVL

-981 VGERY
+981 VGDNY
-986 RDDWIKEGE
+986 RDYWIQKGK
-995 LKDFFLK
+995 LNDFFLTLK
-1002 QLA
+1002 D